1 MKNNKNHNL
10 IERSNY
16 EKITHYSIRKV
27 SFGAASVA
35 IAVAFMFLGG
45 RSVSAAETNN
55 VPTTNQSATANT
67 KDEAAN
73 QVFNAPSKD
82 ANVTELNTKL
92 QALPDKI
99 NNNTKINDMDQL
111 GATTGVEAGKVKDIT
126 EFGGWTAIKDKDGQ
140 GHFIIARKSDKG
152 VFPIETVN
160 SVTPGNWQFRTYLNE
175 STFDRKGNYMLFLGK
190 VRTLINKD
198 QKTVDG
204 KPYTDSDNGLSDP
217 NQGKGLVGYNG
228 IEKTFKAYSPET
240 GSEVNIAFKTGFTG
254 DINGHKAK
262 YKVEVIA
269 KTADGKTEK
278 IYEQIFDPSKSIDDD
293 NMKVTSATIGGD
305 AYFTTSRSISR
316 DDITKKLE
324 DPKLVDKLG
333 KNSGTFTSKNIILKP
348 GVVEYTTCI
357 SAANSKELGMGY
369 NTNWE
374 HVALPV
380 SGIDFNIDQDTNIL
394 AKDLLKK
401 IYNKLIATK
410 DKDERG
416 MTEESK
422 KAYDDQLEAVKK
434 ILDATTLSE
443 TKDYKTETKT
453 TLEKHKGLT
462 VDKSGLEQNK
472 KALDDFIAS
481 ISTDGKTKDSKDAY
495 DVKKK
500 EADTAVA
507 DAKKVLDNQ
516 AATVD
521 EVADALANVKI
532 KKAEL
537 AEAKAKLVDVMTGD
551 QKADLEKAEE
561 TLKLP
566 DLKEKTPASV
576 AAYQAAMDKIQ
587 ADLTAAKTT
596 ADEVINKKENA
607 TKAEA
612 TDAQVKIALVKVKL
626 VEAAALLKDKAD
638 KTALKTAKA
647 ELAKLTS
654 EADPTT
660 GKTQTSKDAYD
671 QAKIAAKQAETDA
684 QKVIEDD
691 NATLEAVTAALTK
704 VHTENAELEK
714 AKLALVDSITDEQKN
729 ALAKVDD
736 LLKLADTQGK
746 TPDSV
751 TKYNDEIAK
760 IKDDLEKAKNAAKEI
775 VNKKEASKAEA
786 ETVLAQVATLNSKLV
801 DAVAILKD
809 QADKNELIA
818 AKTALEKLTSEADP
832 TTGKTKASKDAYN
845 QAKADATQAETDAQ
859 TVINNANATPK
870 EVAEALAKVNDK
882 KAALEEAKT
891 KLVDAMTDEQKSDL
905 AKVEDDL
912 KLPDTDKKTPNS
924 VTAYNDAIKQF
935 QAELETAKQEAKT
948 VHDKG
953 DDATKEKATAAQ
965 EKVAAVKEKLT
976 KAVDLLK
983 DKADKTALKAAKED
997 LAKLTSE
1004 ADPTIGKTPA
1014 SKSVYDQAKADA
1026 TQAETAAQT
1035 IIDDE
1040 NATPEA
1046 VADELAKVNK
1056 KKAALEEA
1064 KTKLVDAIT
1073 ADQKAALA
1081 KVADDLKLADTKG
1094 KTSNSVN
1101 AYNAEIAKIQDELAQ
1116 AKQTAKEIIDKND
1129 EASKAEAETLLA
1141 KVATLNSKLVAA
1153 AGALKD
1159 QAVKTELVA
1168 AKKKLES
1175 LIKEDPTKDKTTT
1188 TKTAYDNVKKT
1199 AEQLLTKAQNLIEDD
1214 NATQDDVDAILE
1226 NLLFKPDDL
1235 AAAKTKLVDAI
1246 TVEQKA
1252 ALAKVADDLKLAE
1265 TTGKT
1270 PDSVKAYNDAVEQI
1284 KAELEAVKQEAKTV
1298 HDKGDDATKAEAK
1311 EVQDKIAEVKAKL
1324 TKAAE
1329 LLKDKAD
1336 KDALKTAKAELAKLT
1351 SEADPTNG
1359 KTQTSK
1365 ATYDQAK
1372 ADATQAE
1379 ADAQKVIDDDNAT
1392 AEAVAAALAKVNEKK
1407 SALADAKAKLVD
1419 AITAEQKA
1427 ALAKVADDL
1436 KLAETTGK
1444 TPESVK
1450 AYNDAVEKIKAELEA
1465 VKQTAKTVQDKGD
1478 DATKAEAKEVQD
1490 KIAEVKAKLTK
1501 AAELLKDKA
1510 DKDALKTA
1518 KAELAKLTSEADPT
1532 NGKTQTSKATYDQAK
1547 ADATQA
1553 EADAQKV
1560 IDDDNATAEA
1570 VAAALAKVNEKK
1582 SALADAKA
1590 KLVDA
1595 ITAEQKAAL
1604 AKVADDLKLAETT
1617 GKTPDSVKAYNDA
1630 VEQIKA
1636 ELEAV
1641 KQAAKAVQDKG
1652 DNATKAEATEVQDKI
1667 AAVKAKL
1674 TKAAELLKDKADKD
1688 ALKTAKAELAKL
1700 TSEADPTNGKTPAS
1714 KATYDQA
1721 KADATQAEA
1730 DAHKVIDD
1738 DNATAETVAAALAK
1752 VNKKKAA
1759 LADAK
1764 TKLVDAITADQK
1776 AALAKVADDLKLAE
1790 TTGKTPDSVKAYNDA
1805 VEKIK
1810 AELETVKQ
1818 AAKAVQD
1825 KGDDATKAEATE
1837 VQDKIAAVKA
1847 KLTKAAELLQDQVSE
1862 SHTDPVEIDT
1872 PTDLDNPTNL
1882 DITTNLDNQNNV
1894 SNNQDSN
1901 ADKIVQIVTKP
1912 TETKVTTTENN
1923 QGNGTTTTVE
1933 SKANK
1938 QNQAKLPNTGA
1949 KYSTATIMVA
1959 IAGILLGFGLAA
1971 GRRKEKE

>member
-45 RSVSAAETNN
+45 RSVSAAENN
-55 VPTTNQSATANT
+55 NALTTNQSATANT

-73 QVFNAPSKD
+73 QVFDAPSKD

-99 NNNTKINDMDQL
+99 NNNTKINEMDEL

-126 EFGGWTAIKDKDGQ
+126 EFGGWTAINGGK
-140 GHFIIARKSDKG
+140 FIIAKKSDKG

-160 SVTPGNWQFRTYLNE
+160 SVTGGRGNFVTYLNE

-190 VRTLINKD
+190 VRTLFNKE
-198 QKTVDG
+198 QQTVDG
-204 KPYTDSDNGLSDP
+204 KPYKDNDNGVDR
-217 NQGKGLVGYNG
+217 NDGKGLVGYNG

-240 GSEVNIAFKTGFTG
+240 GSKVNIEFKTGFTG
-254 DINGHKAK
+254 DMNGHKAN

-278 IYEQIFDPSKSIDDD
+278 IYEQTFDPSKSIDND
-293 NMKVTSATIGGD
+293 NMKVTPANIGGD
-305 AYFTTSRSISR
+305 AHFTTSRSISR

-333 KNSGTFTSKNIILKP
+333 KNSGTFTSKNITLKP
-348 GVVEYTTCI
+348 GVVEYTTYI
-357 SAANSKELGMGY
+357 SAANSKVLGMGY

-374 HVALPV
+374 HVALPI
-380 SGIDFNIDQDTNIL
+380 SGTDFNIDQDTNIL

-495 DVKKK
+495 DVKKT

-566 DLKEKTPASV
+566 DTKEKTPASV

-638 KTALKTAKA
+638 KTTLKAAKD

-671 QAKIAAKQAETDA
+671 KAKRSATQAEADA
-684 QKVIEDD
+684 QKIIDD
-691 NATLEAVTAALTK
+691 ENATPEAVTAALTE
-704 VHTENAELEK
+704 VHNKNSELEK

-736 LLKLADTQGK
+736 LLKLADTKGK
-746 TPDSV
+746 TPASV

-760 IKDDLEKAKNAAKEI
+760 IKDDLEKAKNDAKEI
-775 VNKKEASKAEA
+775 VNKANEKEASKAEA
-786 ETVLAQVATLNSKLV
+786 ETVLAKVATLNSKLV

-818 AKTALEKLTSEADP
+818 AKKDLAKLTSEADP

-845 QAKADATQAETDAQ
+845 QAKTAAKQAETEAQ
-859 TVINNANATPK
+859 TVINDANATPK

-891 KLVDAMTDEQKSDL
+891 KLVDAMTNEQKLDL

-912 KLPDTDKKTPNS
+912 KLPDTDTKTPDS
-924 VTAYNDAIKQF
+924 VKAYNDAIKQF

-953 DDATKEKATAAQ
+953 DNATKAEATAAQ

-983 DKADKTALKAAKED
+983 DKADKTALKKAKED
-997 LAKLTSE
+997 LAKLTKE
-1004 ADPTIGKTPA
+1004 ADPTPGKTPA
-1014 SKSVYDQAKADA
+1014 SKAVYDKAKADA
-1026 TQAETAAQT
+1026 TKAETAAQT

-1056 KKAALEEA
+1056 KKADLEEA

-1101 AYNAEIAKIQDELAQ
+1101 AYNTEIAKIQDELAQ
-1116 AKQTAKEIIDKND
+1116 AKQTAKEIIDKKD
-1129 EASKAEAETLLA
+1129 EASKAEAHELLA
-1141 KVATLNSKLVAA
+1141 KVATLNSKLVTA

-1311 EVQDKIAEVKAKL
+1311 EVQDKIAAVKAKL

-1490 KIAEVKAKLTK
+1490 KIAAVKAKLTK

-1630 VEQIKA
+1630 VEKIKT

-1641 KQAAKAVQDKG
+1641 KQAAK
-1652 DNATKAEATEVQDKI
+1652 T
-1667 AAVKAKL
+1667 
-1674 TKAAELLKDKADKD
+1674 
-1688 ALKTAKAELAKL
+1688 
-1700 TSEADPTNGKTPAS
+1700 
-1714 KATYDQA
+1714 
-1721 KADATQAEA
+1721 
-1730 DAHKVIDD
+1730 
-1738 DNATAETVAAALAK
+1738 
-1752 VNKKKAA
+1752 
-1759 LADAK
+1759 
-1764 TKLVDAITADQK
+1764 
-1776 AALAKVADDLKLAE
+1776 
-1790 TTGKTPDSVKAYNDA
+1790 
-1805 VEKIK
+1805 
-1810 AELETVKQ
+1810 
-1818 AAKAVQD
+1818 VQD

-1837 VQDKIAAVKA
+1837 VQDKVAAVKE
-1847 KLTKAAELLQDQVSE
+1847 KLTKAAELLKDQVSE

-1882 DITTNLDNQNNV
+1882 DNQNNV
-1894 SNNQDSN
+1894 SDNQDSN

-1912 TETKVTTTENN
+1912 TETKVNTTENN
-1923 QGNGTTTTVE
+1923 HGNGTITTVE

>member
-45 RSVSAAETNN
+45 RSVSAAENN
-55 VPTTNQSATANT
+55 NALTTNQSATANT

-73 QVFNAPSKD
+73 QVFDAPSKD

-99 NNNTKINDMDQL
+99 NNNTKINEMDEL

-126 EFGGWTAIKDKDGQ
+126 EFGGWTAINGGK
-140 GHFIIARKSDKG
+140 FIIAKKSDKG

-160 SVTPGNWQFRTYLNE
+160 SVTGGRGNFVTYLNE

-190 VRTLINKD
+190 VRTLFNKE
-198 QKTVDG
+198 QQTVDG
-204 KPYTDSDNGLSDP
+204 KPYKDNDNGVDR
-217 NQGKGLVGYNG
+217 NDGKGLVGYNG

-240 GSEVNIAFKTGFTG
+240 GSKVNIEFKTGFTG
-254 DINGHKAK
+254 DMNGHKAN

-278 IYEQIFDPSKSIDDD
+278 IYEQTFDPSKSIDND
-293 NMKVTSATIGGD
+293 NMKVTPANIGGD
-305 AYFTTSRSISR
+305 AHFTTSRSISR

-333 KNSGTFTSKNIILKP
+333 KNSGTFTSKNITLKP
-348 GVVEYTTCI
+348 GVVEYTTYI
-357 SAANSKELGMGY
+357 SAANSKVLGMGY

-374 HVALPV
+374 HVALPI
-380 SGIDFNIDQDTNIL
+380 SGTDFNIDQDTNIL

-495 DVKKK
+495 DVKKT

-566 DLKEKTPASV
+566 DTKEKTPASV

-638 KTALKTAKA
+638 KTTLKAAKD

-671 QAKIAAKQAETDA
+671 KAKRSATQAEADA
-684 QKVIEDD
+684 QKIIDD
-691 NATLEAVTAALTK
+691 ENATPEAVTAALTE
-704 VHTENAELEK
+704 VHNKNSELEK

-736 LLKLADTQGK
+736 LLKLADTKGK
-746 TPDSV
+746 TPASV

-760 IKDDLEKAKNAAKEI
+760 IKDDLEKAKNDAKEI
-775 VNKKEASKAEA
+775 VNKANEKEASKAEA
-786 ETVLAQVATLNSKLV
+786 ETVLAKVATLNSKLV

-818 AKTALEKLTSEADP
+818 AKKDLAKLTSEADP

-845 QAKADATQAETDAQ
+845 QAKTAAKQAETEAQ
-859 TVINNANATPK
+859 TVINDANATPK

-891 KLVDAMTDEQKSDL
+891 KLVDAMTNEQKLDL

-912 KLPDTDKKTPNS
+912 KLPDTDTKTPDS
-924 VTAYNDAIKQF
+924 VKAYNDAIKQF

-953 DDATKEKATAAQ
+953 DNATKAEATAAQ

-983 DKADKTALKAAKED
+983 DKADKTALKKAKED
-997 LAKLTSE
+997 LAKLTKE
-1004 ADPTIGKTPA
+1004 ADPTPGKTPA
-1014 SKSVYDQAKADA
+1014 SKAVYDKAKADA
-1026 TQAETAAQT
+1026 TKAETAAQT

-1056 KKAALEEA
+1056 KKADLEEA

-1101 AYNAEIAKIQDELAQ
+1101 AYNTEIAKIQDELAQ
-1116 AKQTAKEIIDKND
+1116 AKQTAKEIIDKKD
-1129 EASKAEAETLLA
+1129 EASKAEAHELLA
-1141 KVATLNSKLVAA
+1141 KVATLNSKLVTA

-1270 PDSVKAYNDAVEQI
+1270 PESVKAYNDAVEKI
-1284 KAELEAVKQEAKTV
+1284 KAELEAVKQTAKTV
-1298 HDKGDDATKAEAK
+1298 QDKGDDATKAEAK
-1311 EVQDKIAEVKAKL
+1311 EVQDKIAAVKAKL

-1490 KIAEVKAKLTK
+1490 KIAAVKAKLTK

-1630 VEQIKA
+1630 VEKIKT

-1641 KQAAKAVQDKG
+1641 KQAAK
-1652 DNATKAEATEVQDKI
+1652 T
-1667 AAVKAKL
+1667 
-1674 TKAAELLKDKADKD
+1674 
-1688 ALKTAKAELAKL
+1688 
-1700 TSEADPTNGKTPAS
+1700 
-1714 KATYDQA
+1714 
-1721 KADATQAEA
+1721 
-1730 DAHKVIDD
+1730 
-1738 DNATAETVAAALAK
+1738 
-1752 VNKKKAA
+1752 
-1759 LADAK
+1759 
-1764 TKLVDAITADQK
+1764 
-1776 AALAKVADDLKLAE
+1776 
-1790 TTGKTPDSVKAYNDA
+1790 
-1805 VEKIK
+1805 
-1810 AELETVKQ
+1810 
-1818 AAKAVQD
+1818 VQD

-1837 VQDKIAAVKA
+1837 VQDKVAAVKE
-1847 KLTKAAELLQDQVSE
+1847 KLTKAAELLKDQVSE

-1882 DITTNLDNQNNV
+1882 DNQNNV
-1894 SNNQDSN
+1894 SDNQDSN

-1912 TETKVTTTENN
+1912 TETKVNTTENN
-1923 QGNGTTTTVE
+1923 HGNGTITTVE

>member
-45 RSVSAAETNN
+45 RSVSAAENN
-55 VPTTNQSATANT
+55 NALTTNQSATANT

-73 QVFNAPSKD
+73 QVFDAPSKD

-99 NNNTKINDMDQL
+99 NNNTKINEMDEL

-126 EFGGWTAIKDKDGQ
+126 EFGGWTAINGGK
-140 GHFIIARKSDKG
+140 FIIAKKSDKG

-160 SVTPGNWQFRTYLNE
+160 SVTGGRGNFVTYLNE

-190 VRTLINKD
+190 VRTLFNKE
-198 QKTVDG
+198 QQTVDG
-204 KPYTDSDNGLSDP
+204 KPYKDNDNGVDR
-217 NQGKGLVGYNG
+217 NDGKGLVGYNG

-240 GSEVNIAFKTGFTG
+240 GSKVNIEFKTGFTG
-254 DINGHKAK
+254 DMNGHKAN

-278 IYEQIFDPSKSIDDD
+278 IYEQTFDPSKSIDND
-293 NMKVTSATIGGD
+293 NMKVTPANIGGD
-305 AYFTTSRSISR
+305 AHFTTSRSISR

-333 KNSGTFTSKNIILKP
+333 KNSGTFTSKNITLKP
-348 GVVEYTTCI
+348 GVVEYTTYI
-357 SAANSKELGMGY
+357 SAANSKVLGMGY

-374 HVALPV
+374 HVALPI
-380 SGIDFNIDQDTNIL
+380 SGTDFNIDQDTNIL

-495 DVKKK
+495 DVKKT

-566 DLKEKTPASV
+566 DTKEKTPASV

-638 KTALKTAKA
+638 KTTLKAAKD

-671 QAKIAAKQAETDA
+671 KAKRSATQAEADA
-684 QKVIEDD
+684 QKIIDD
-691 NATLEAVTAALTK
+691 ENATPEAVTAALTE
-704 VHTENAELEK
+704 VHNKNSELEK

-736 LLKLADTQGK
+736 LLKLADTKGK
-746 TPDSV
+746 TPASV

-760 IKDDLEKAKNAAKEI
+760 IKDDLEKAKNDAKEI
-775 VNKKEASKAEA
+775 VNKANEKEASKAEA
-786 ETVLAQVATLNSKLV
+786 ETVLAKVATLNSKLV

-818 AKTALEKLTSEADP
+818 AKKDLAKLTSEADP

-845 QAKADATQAETDAQ
+845 QAKTAAKQAETEAQ
-859 TVINNANATPK
+859 TVINDANATPK

-891 KLVDAMTDEQKSDL
+891 KLVDAMTNEQKLDL

-912 KLPDTDKKTPNS
+912 KLPDTDTKTPDS
-924 VTAYNDAIKQF
+924 VKAYNDAIKQF

-953 DDATKEKATAAQ
+953 DNATKAEATAAQ

-983 DKADKTALKAAKED
+983 DKADKTALKKAKED
-997 LAKLTSE
+997 LAKLTKE
-1004 ADPTIGKTPA
+1004 ADPTPGKTPA
-1014 SKSVYDQAKADA
+1014 SKAVYDKAKADA
-1026 TQAETAAQT
+1026 TKAETAAQT

-1056 KKAALEEA
+1056 KKADLEEA

-1101 AYNAEIAKIQDELAQ
+1101 AYNTEIAKIQDELAQ
-1116 AKQTAKEIIDKND
+1116 AKQTAKEIIDKKD
-1129 EASKAEAETLLA
+1129 EASKAEAHELLA
-1141 KVATLNSKLVAA
+1141 KVATLNSKLVTA

-1270 PDSVKAYNDAVEQI
+1270 PESVKAYNDAVEKI
-1284 KAELEAVKQEAKTV
+1284 KAELEAVKQTAKTV
-1298 HDKGDDATKAEAK
+1298 QDKGDDATKAEAK

-1351 SEADPTNG
+1351 SETDPTNG

-1365 ATYDQAK
+1365 AAYDQAK

-1518 KAELAKLTSEADPT
+1518 KAELAKLTSETDPT
-1532 NGKTQTSKATYDQAK
+1532 NGKTQTSKAAYDQAK

-1630 VEQIKA
+1630 VEKIKT

-1641 KQAAKAVQDKG
+1641 KQAAK
-1652 DNATKAEATEVQDKI
+1652 T
-1667 AAVKAKL
+1667 
-1674 TKAAELLKDKADKD
+1674 
-1688 ALKTAKAELAKL
+1688 
-1700 TSEADPTNGKTPAS
+1700 
-1714 KATYDQA
+1714 
-1721 KADATQAEA
+1721 
-1730 DAHKVIDD
+1730 
-1738 DNATAETVAAALAK
+1738 
-1752 VNKKKAA
+1752 
-1759 LADAK
+1759 
-1764 TKLVDAITADQK
+1764 
-1776 AALAKVADDLKLAE
+1776 
-1790 TTGKTPDSVKAYNDA
+1790 
-1805 VEKIK
+1805 
-1810 AELETVKQ
+1810 
-1818 AAKAVQD
+1818 VQD

-1837 VQDKIAAVKA
+1837 VQDKVAAVKE
-1847 KLTKAAELLQDQVSE
+1847 KLTKAAELLKDQVSE

-1882 DITTNLDNQNNV
+1882 DNQNNV
-1894 SNNQDSN
+1894 SDNQDSN

-1912 TETKVTTTENN
+1912 TETKVNTTENN
-1923 QGNGTTTTVE
+1923 HGNGTITTVE

>member
-55 VPTTNQSATANT
+55 APATNQSATANT

-73 QVFNAPSKD
+73 QVFDAPSKD

-99 NNNTKINDMDQL
+99 SNNTKINDMDQL

-160 SVTPGNWQFRTYLNE
+160 SVTGGNRNFVTYLNE

-190 VRTLINKD
+190 VRTLINKE
-198 QKTVDG
+198 QQTVDG
-204 KPYTDSDNGLSDP
+204 KPYKDNDNGADR
-217 NQGKGLVGYNG
+217 NDGKGLVGYNG

-240 GSEVNIAFKTGFTG
+240 GSKVNIEFKTGFTG
-254 DINGHKAK
+254 DMNGHKAN

-278 IYEQIFDPSKSIDDD
+278 IYEQTFDPSKSIDND
-293 NMKVTSATIGGD
+293 NMKVTPAIIGGD
-305 AYFTTSRSISR
+305 AHFTTSRNISR
-316 DDITKKLE
+316 DDITQKLE

-333 KNSGTFTSKNIILKP
+333 KNSGTFTSKNITLKP
-348 GVVEYTTCI
+348 GVVEYTTYI
-357 SAANSKELGMGY
+357 SAANSKVLGMGY

-374 HVALPV
+374 HVALPI
-380 SGIDFNIDQDTNIL
+380 SGTDFNIDQDTNIL

-495 DVKKK
+495 DVKKT

-566 DLKEKTPASV
+566 DTKEKTPASV

-647 ELAKLTS
+647 DLEKLTK
-654 EADPTT
+654 EEDPTT
-660 GKTQTSKDAYD
+660 GKTQTSKAAYD
-671 QAKIAAKQAETDA
+671 KAKADATQAETDA
-684 QKVIEDD
+684 QKIIDD
-691 NATLEAVTAALTK
+691 ENATPEAVTAALTE
-704 VHTENAELEK
+704 VHNKNSELEK

-736 LLKLADTQGK
+736 LLKLADTKGK
-746 TPDSV
+746 TPASV

-845 QAKADATQAETDAQ
+845 QAKADATQAETDAK

-905 AKVEDDL
+905 AKVEDEL
-912 KLPDTDKKTPNS
+912 KSPDTDKKTPDS
-924 VTAYNDAIKQF
+924 VKAYNDAIKQF

-953 DDATKEKATAAQ
+953 DDATKEEATAAQ

-983 DKADKTALKAAKED
+983 DKADKTALKKAKED

-1004 ADPTIGKTPA
+1004 ADPTTGKTPA
-1014 SKSVYDQAKADA
+1014 SKSVYDQAKVDA
-1026 TQAETAAQT
+1026 TKAETAAQT

-1046 VADELAKVNK
+1046 VADALAKVNK

-1064 KTKLVDAIT
+1064 KTKLVDSIT

-1116 AKQTAKEIIDKND
+1116 AKEIIDKKD
-1129 EASKAEAETLLA
+1129 EASKAEAHELLA
-1141 KVATLNSKLVAA
+1141 KVATLNSKLVTA
-1153 AGALKD
+1153 AGVLKD
-1159 QAVKTELVA
+1159 QAVKTELIA

-1175 LIKEDPTKDKTTT
+1175 LIKEDPTTGKTTT

-1199 AEQLLTKAQNLIEDD
+1199 AEQLLTKAQNLIADD

-1235 AAAKTKLVDAI
+1235 TDAKTKLVDAI

-1298 HDKGDDATKAEAK
+1298 HDKGDDATKAEA
-1311 EVQDKIAEVKAKL
+1311 
-1324 TKAAE
+1324 
-1329 LLKDKAD
+1329 
-1336 KDALKTAKAELAKLT
+1336 
-1351 SEADPTNG
+1351 
-1359 KTQTSK
+1359 
-1365 ATYDQAK
+1365 
-1372 ADATQAE
+1372 
-1379 ADAQKVIDDDNAT
+1379 
-1392 AEAVAAALAKVNEKK
+1392 
-1407 SALADAKAKLVD
+1407 
-1419 AITAEQKA
+1419 
-1427 ALAKVADDL
+1427 
-1436 KLAETTGK
+1436 
-1444 TPESVK
+1444 
-1450 AYNDAVEKIKAELEA
+1450 
-1465 VKQTAKTVQDKGD
+1465 
-1478 DATKAEAKEVQD
+1478 
-1490 KIAEVKAKLTK
+1490 
-1501 AAELLKDKA
+1501 
-1510 DKDALKTA
+1510 
-1518 KAELAKLTSEADPT
+1518 
-1532 NGKTQTSKATYDQAK
+1532 
-1547 ADATQA
+1547 
-1553 EADAQKV
+1553 
-1560 IDDDNATAEA
+1560 
-1570 VAAALAKVNEKK
+1570 
-1582 SALADAKA
+1582 
-1590 KLVDA
+1590 
-1595 ITAEQKAAL
+1595 
-1604 AKVADDLKLAETT
+1604 
-1617 GKTPDSVKAYNDA
+1617 
-1630 VEQIKA
+1630 
-1636 ELEAV
+1636 
-1641 KQAAKAVQDKG
+1641 
-1652 DNATKAEATEVQDKI
+1652 TEVQDKI

-1674 TKAAELLKDKADKD
+1674 TKAAELLKDK
-1688 ALKTAKAELAKL
+1688 
-1700 TSEADPTNGKTPAS
+1700 
-1714 KATYDQA
+1714 
-1721 KADATQAEA
+1721 
-1730 DAHKVIDD
+1730 
-1738 DNATAETVAAALAK
+1738 
-1752 VNKKKAA
+1752 
-1759 LADAK
+1759 
-1764 TKLVDAITADQK
+1764 
-1776 AALAKVADDLKLAE
+1776 
-1790 TTGKTPDSVKAYNDA
+1790 
-1805 VEKIK
+1805 
-1810 AELETVKQ
+1810 
-1818 AAKAVQD
+1818 
-1825 KGDDATKAEATE
+1825 
-1837 VQDKIAAVKA
+1837 
-1847 KLTKAAELLQDQVSE
+1847 VSE

-1882 DITTNLDNQNNV
+1882 DNQNNV
-1894 SNNQDSN
+1894 SDNQDSN

-1912 TETKVTTTENN
+1912 TETKVNTTENN
-1923 QGNGTTTTVE
+1923 HGNGTITTVE

>member
-1 MKNNKNHNL
+1 MKNQKNNKF

-16 EKITHYSIRKV
+16 EKVTHYSIRKV

-45 RSVSAAETNN
+45 RSVSAAELNN
-55 VPTTNQSATANT
+55 ALTTNQSVNANT
-67 KDEAAN
+67 EDKDAN

-82 ANVTELNTKL
+82 ANVTELNDKL

-99 NNNTKINDMDQL
+99 KNNTKINDMDQL

-160 SVTPGNWQFRTYLNE
+160 SMRKDRANTKLETWLNE
-175 STFDRKGNYMLFLGK
+175 STFDRKGQYMLFLGK
-190 VRTLINKD
+190 VRTEINKD
-198 QKTVDG
+198 
-204 KPYTDSDNGLSDP
+204 KPVTAGTQYNSHEDHTNF
-217 NQGKGLVGYNG
+217 GKGLVGYNG

-240 GSEVNIAFKTGFTG
+240 GSKVNIEFKTGFTG
-254 DINGHKAK
+254 DNNGHKAN

-278 IYEQIFDPSKSIDDD
+278 IYEQTFDPSKSIDNKD
-293 NMKVTSATIGGD
+293 MKVTPATIGGN
-305 AYFTTSRSISR
+305 ASFTMAKSLSKDQFNEKISE
-316 DDITKKLE
+316 LS
-324 DPKLVDKLG
+324 DKLG
-333 KNSGTFTSKNIILKP
+333 KNSGTFTSKNITLKP
-348 GVVEYTTCI
+348 GVVSYITRI
-357 SAANSKELGMGY
+357 SAADNNQLGMGF

-380 SGIDFNIDQDTNIL
+380 SGTDFDIDQDTNTL

-443 TKDYKTETKT
+443 TKDYKAETKT
-453 TLEKHKGLT
+453 TLEKHKGLI

-472 KALDDFIAS
+472 KALDDFIAN

-537 AEAKAKLVDVMTGD
+537 AEAKAKLVDVMTD
-551 QKADLEKAEE
+551 EQKTDLAKAEE

-576 AAYQAAMDKIQ
+576 AAYQAAIDKIK

-638 KTALKTAKA
+638 KTALKKAK
-647 ELAKLTS
+647 EDLVKLTS

-660 GKTQTSKDAYD
+660 GKTQTSKAAYD
-671 QAKIAAKQAETDA
+671 QAKADATKAETAA
-684 QKVIEDD
+684 QTIIDD
-691 NATLEAVTAALTK
+691 ENATPEAVTAALTE
-704 VHTENAELEK
+704 VHNKNAELEK

-751 TKYNDEIAK
+751 TKYNAEIAK

-775 VNKKEASKAEA
+775 ANKKEASKAEA

-809 QADKNELIA
+809 QADMNELIA

-845 QAKADATQAETDAQ
+845 QAKTAATQAETDAQ

-953 DDATKEKATAAQ
+953 DDATKEEATAAQ

-983 DKADKTALKAAKED
+983 DKADKTALKKAKED
-997 LAKLTSE
+997 LAKLTKA

-1094 KTSNSVN
+1094 KTSNSVK
-1101 AYNAEIAKIQDELAQ
+1101 AYNTEIAKIQDELAKV
-1116 AKQTAKEIIDKND
+1116 KQTAKEIIDKKD

-1153 AGALKD
+1153 AGVLKD

-1175 LIKEDPTKDKTTT
+1175 LIKEDPTKGKTTT

-1199 AEQLLTKAQNLIEDD
+1199 AEQLLTKAQNLIADD

-1226 NLLFKPDDL
+1226 NLLFKPDD
-1235 AAAKTKLVDAI
+1235 
-1246 TVEQKA
+1246 
-1252 ALAKVADDLKLAE
+1252 
-1265 TTGKT
+1265 
-1270 PDSVKAYNDAVEQI
+1270 
-1284 KAELEAVKQEAKTV
+1284 
-1298 HDKGDDATKAEAK
+1298 
-1311 EVQDKIAEVKAKL
+1311 
-1324 TKAAE
+1324 
-1329 LLKDKAD
+1329 
-1336 KDALKTAKAELAKLT
+1336 
-1351 SEADPTNG
+1351 
-1359 KTQTSK
+1359 
-1365 ATYDQAK
+1365 
-1372 ADATQAE
+1372 
-1379 ADAQKVIDDDNAT
+1379 
-1392 AEAVAAALAKVNEKK
+1392 
-1407 SALADAKAKLVD
+1407 
-1419 AITAEQKA
+1419 
-1427 ALAKVADDL
+1427 
-1436 KLAETTGK
+1436 
-1444 TPESVK
+1444 
-1450 AYNDAVEKIKAELEA
+1450 
-1465 VKQTAKTVQDKGD
+1465 
-1478 DATKAEAKEVQD
+1478 
-1490 KIAEVKAKLTK
+1490 
-1501 AAELLKDKA
+1501 
-1510 DKDALKTA
+1510 
-1518 KAELAKLTSEADPT
+1518 
-1532 NGKTQTSKATYDQAK
+1532 
-1547 ADATQA
+1547 
-1553 EADAQKV
+1553 
-1560 IDDDNATAEA
+1560 
-1570 VAAALAKVNEKK
+1570 
-1582 SALADAKA
+1582 
-1590 KLVDA
+1590 
-1595 ITAEQKAAL
+1595 
-1604 AKVADDLKLAETT
+1604 
-1617 GKTPDSVKAYNDA
+1617 
-1630 VEQIKA
+1630 
-1636 ELEAV
+1636 
-1641 KQAAKAVQDKG
+1641 
-1652 DNATKAEATEVQDKI
+1652 
-1667 AAVKAKL
+1667 
-1674 TKAAELLKDKADKD
+1674 
-1688 ALKTAKAELAKL
+1688 
-1700 TSEADPTNGKTPAS
+1700 
-1714 KATYDQA
+1714 
-1721 KADATQAEA
+1721 
-1730 DAHKVIDD
+1730 
-1738 DNATAETVAAALAK
+1738 
-1752 VNKKKAA
+1752 

-1810 AELETVKQ
+1810 AELEAVKQ

-1825 KGDDATKAEATE
+1825 KGDDATKAEATA

-1872 PTDLDNPTNL
+1872 PTDLDNPTN
-1882 DITTNLDNQNNV
+1882 
-1894 SNNQDSN
+1894 
-1901 ADKIVQIVTKP
+1901 IVQIVTKP

-1923 QGNGTTTTVE
+1923 QGSGTTTTVE

-1938 QNQAKLPNTGA
+1938 QNQAKLPNTGE

>member
-1 MKNNKNHNL
+1 
-10 IERSNY
+10 
-16 EKITHYSIRKV
+16 
-27 SFGAASVA
+27 
-35 IAVAFMFLGG
+35 LGG
-45 RSVSAAETNN
+45 RSVSAAEPNN
-55 VPTTNQSATANT
+55 APTTNQSATANT

-73 QVFNAPSKD
+73 QVFDAPSKD

-99 NNNTKINDMDQL
+99 KNNTKINDMDQL

-126 EFGGWTAIKDKDGQ
+126 EFGGWTAINGGK
-140 GHFIIARKSDKG
+140 FIIAKKSDKG

-160 SVTPGNWQFRTYLNE
+160 SVRQGDTKLVTWLNE
-175 STFDRKGNYMLFLGK
+175 STFDRKGQYMLFLGN
-190 VRTLINKD
+190 VRTEINKD
-198 QKTVDG
+198 
-204 KPYTDSDNGLSDP
+204 KPVTAGTQYNSHEDQTNF
-217 NQGKGLVGYNG
+217 GKGLVGYNG
-228 IEKTFKAYSPET
+228 IEKTFEAYSPET
-240 GSEVNIAFKTGFTG
+240 GSKVNIAFKTGFTG
-254 DINGHKAK
+254 DMNGRKAK

-278 IYEQIFDPSKSIDDD
+278 IYEQTFDPSKSIDNKD
-293 NMKVTSATIGGD
+293 MKVTPATIGGS
-305 AYFTTSRSISR
+305 AFFTMAKSSSKDQFNEKISE
-316 DDITKKLE
+316 LS
-324 DPKLVDKLG
+324 DKLG

-348 GVVEYTTCI
+348 GVVSYITRI
-357 SAANSKELGMGY
+357 SAADNNQLGMGF

-374 HVALPV
+374 HVALPI
-380 SGIDFNIDQDTNIL
+380 SGTDFNIDQDTNIL

-495 DVKKK
+495 DVKKT

-566 DLKEKTPASV
+566 DTKEKTPASV

-638 KTALKTAKA
+638 KAALKAAK
-647 ELAKLTS
+647 EDLVKLTS

-671 QAKIAAKQAETDA
+671 
-684 QKVIEDD
+684 
-691 NATLEAVTAALTK
+691 
-704 VHTENAELEK
+704 K
-714 AKLALVDSITDEQKN
+714 AKRS
-729 ALAKVDD
+729 
-736 LLKLADTQGK
+736 
-746 TPDSV
+746 
-751 TKYNDEIAK
+751 
-760 IKDDLEKAKNAAKEI
+760 
-775 VNKKEASKAEA
+775 
-786 ETVLAQVATLNSKLV
+786 
-801 DAVAILKD
+801 
-809 QADKNELIA
+809 
-818 AKTALEKLTSEADP
+818 
-832 TTGKTKASKDAYN
+832 
-845 QAKADATQAETDAQ
+845 ATQAE
-859 TVINNANATPK
+859 
-870 EVAEALAKVNDK
+870 
-882 KAALEEAKT
+882 
-891 KLVDAMTDEQKSDL
+891 
-905 AKVEDDL
+905 
-912 KLPDTDKKTPNS
+912 
-924 VTAYNDAIKQF
+924 
-935 QAELETAKQEAKT
+935 
-948 VHDKG
+948 
-953 DDATKEKATAAQ
+953 
-965 EKVAAVKEKLT
+965 
-976 KAVDLLK
+976 
-983 DKADKTALKAAKED
+983 AD
-997 LAKLTSE
+997 
-1004 ADPTIGKTPA
+1004 
-1014 SKSVYDQAKADA
+1014 
-1026 TQAETAAQT
+1026 AQT

-1056 KKAALEEA
+1056 KKADLEEA

-1101 AYNAEIAKIQDELAQ
+1101 AYNTEIAKIQDELAQ
-1116 AKQTAKEIIDKND
+1116 AKQTAKEIIDKKD
-1129 EASKAEAETLLA
+1129 EASKAEAHELLA
-1141 KVATLNSKLVAA
+1141 KVATLNSKLVTA

-1199 AEQLLTKAQNLIEDD
+1199 AEQLLTKAQNLIADD

-1235 AAAKTKLVDAI
+1235 ADAKTKLVDAI
-1246 TVEQKA
+1246 TADQKA

-1270 PDSVKAYNDAVEQI
+1270 PDSVKAYNDAVEKI
-1284 KAELEAVKQEAKTV
+1284 KAELEAVKQAAKTV
-1298 HDKGDDATKAEAK
+1298 QDKGDDATKAEATA
-1311 EVQDKIAEVKAKL
+1311 VQDKVAEVKAKL

-1336 KDALKTAKAELAKLT
+1336 KETLKAAKAELAKLT

-1359 KTQTSK
+1359 KTKASK

-1392 AEAVAAALAKVNEKK
+1392 AETVAAALAKVNENKV
-1407 SALADAKAKLVD
+1407 ALADAKTKLVD
-1419 AITAEQKA
+1419 AITADQEA

-1444 TPESVK
+1444 TPDSIK

-1465 VKQTAKTVQDKGD
+1465 VKQAAKTVQDKGD
-1478 DATKAEAKEVQD
+1478 DATKAEATAVQD
-1490 KIAEVKAKLTK
+1490 KVAEVKAKLTK

-1510 DKDALKTA
+1510 DKETLKTA
-1518 KAELAKLTSEADPT
+1518 KAELAKLTSETDPT
-1532 NGKTQTSKATYDQAK
+1532 NGKTQTSKAAYDQAK

-1630 VEQIKA
+1630 VEKIKT

-1641 KQAAKAVQDKG
+1641 KQAAK
-1652 DNATKAEATEVQDKI
+1652 T
-1667 AAVKAKL
+1667 
-1674 TKAAELLKDKADKD
+1674 
-1688 ALKTAKAELAKL
+1688 
-1700 TSEADPTNGKTPAS
+1700 
-1714 KATYDQA
+1714 
-1721 KADATQAEA
+1721 
-1730 DAHKVIDD
+1730 
-1738 DNATAETVAAALAK
+1738 
-1752 VNKKKAA
+1752 
-1759 LADAK
+1759 
-1764 TKLVDAITADQK
+1764 
-1776 AALAKVADDLKLAE
+1776 
-1790 TTGKTPDSVKAYNDA
+1790 
-1805 VEKIK
+1805 
-1810 AELETVKQ
+1810 
-1818 AAKAVQD
+1818 VQD

-1837 VQDKIAAVKA
+1837 VQEKIAAVKA
-1847 KLTKAAELLQDQVSE
+1847 KLTKATELLKDQVSE

-1882 DITTNLDNQNNV
+1882 DNQNNV
-1894 SNNQDSN
+1894 SDNQDSN

-1912 TETKVTTTENN
+1912 TETKVNTTENN
-1923 QGNGTTTTVE
+1923 HGNGTITTVE

>member
-55 VPTTNQSATANT
+55 APTTNQSAAANT

-126 EFGGWTAIKDKDGQ
+126 EFGGWTAINGGK
-140 GHFIIARKSDKG
+140 FIIAKKSDKG

-160 SVTPGNWQFRTYLNE
+160 SVTGGRGNFVTYLNE

-190 VRTLINKD
+190 VRTLFNKE
-198 QKTVDG
+198 QQTVDG
-204 KPYTDSDNGLSDP
+204 KPYKDNDNGVDR
-217 NQGKGLVGYNG
+217 NDGKGLVGYNG

-240 GSEVNIAFKTGFTG
+240 GSKVNIEFKTGFTG
-254 DINGHKAK
+254 DMNGHKAN

-278 IYEQIFDPSKSIDDD
+278 IYEQTFDPSKSIDND
-293 NMKVTSATIGGD
+293 NMKVTPANIGGD
-305 AYFTTSRSISR
+305 AHFTTSRSISR

-333 KNSGTFTSKNIILKP
+333 KNSGTFTSKNITLKP
-348 GVVEYTTCI
+348 GVVEYTTYI
-357 SAANSKELGMGY
+357 SAANSKVLGMGY

-374 HVALPV
+374 HVALPI
-380 SGIDFNIDQDTNIL
+380 SGTDFNIDQDTNIL

-495 DVKKK
+495 DVKKT

-566 DLKEKTPASV
+566 DTKEKTPASV

-638 KTALKTAKA
+638 KTTLKAAKD

-671 QAKIAAKQAETDA
+671 KAKRSATQAEADA
-684 QKVIEDD
+684 QKVIDDD
-691 NATLEAVTAALTK
+691 NATLEAVTAALTE
-704 VHTENAELEK
+704 VHTKNAELEK

-775 VNKKEASKAEA
+775 VNKANEKEASKAEA
-786 ETVLAQVATLNSKLV
+786 ETVLAKVATLNSKLV

-818 AKTALEKLTSEADP
+818 AQMALEGLTSEADP

-845 QAKADATQAETDAQ
+845 QAKTAAKQAETEAQ
-859 TVINNANATPK
+859 TVINDANATPK

-891 KLVDAMTDEQKSDL
+891 KLVDAMTNEQKLDL

-912 KLPDTDKKTPNS
+912 KLPDTDTKTPDS
-924 VTAYNDAIKQF
+924 VKAYNDAIKQF

-948 VHDKG
+948 FHDKG
-953 DDATKEKATAAQ
+953 DNATKAEATAAQ

-997 LAKLTSE
+997 LAKLTKE
-1004 ADPTIGKTPA
+1004 ADPTPGKTPA
-1014 SKSVYDQAKADA
+1014 SKAVYDKAKADA
-1026 TQAETAAQT
+1026 TKAETAAQT

-1056 KKAALEEA
+1056 KKADLEEA

-1101 AYNAEIAKIQDELAQ
+1101 AYNTEIAKIQDELAQ
-1116 AKQTAKEIIDKND
+1116 AKQTAKEIIDKKD
-1129 EASKAEAETLLA
+1129 EASKAEAHELLA
-1141 KVATLNSKLVAA
+1141 KVATLNSKLVTA

-1199 AEQLLTKAQNLIEDD
+1199 AEQLLTKAQNLIADD

-1235 AAAKTKLVDAI
+1235 AA
-1246 TVEQKA
+1246 
-1252 ALAKVADDLKLAE
+1252 
-1265 TTGKT
+1265 
-1270 PDSVKAYNDAVEQI
+1270 
-1284 KAELEAVKQEAKTV
+1284 
-1298 HDKGDDATKAEAK
+1298 
-1311 EVQDKIAEVKAKL
+1311 
-1324 TKAAE
+1324 
-1329 LLKDKAD
+1329 
-1336 KDALKTAKAELAKLT
+1336 
-1351 SEADPTNG
+1351 
-1359 KTQTSK
+1359 
-1365 ATYDQAK
+1365 
-1372 ADATQAE
+1372 
-1379 ADAQKVIDDDNAT
+1379 
-1392 AEAVAAALAKVNEKK
+1392 
-1407 SALADAKAKLVD
+1407 
-1419 AITAEQKA
+1419 
-1427 ALAKVADDL
+1427 
-1436 KLAETTGK
+1436 
-1444 TPESVK
+1444 
-1450 AYNDAVEKIKAELEA
+1450 
-1465 VKQTAKTVQDKGD
+1465 
-1478 DATKAEAKEVQD
+1478 
-1490 KIAEVKAKLTK
+1490 
-1501 AAELLKDKA
+1501 
-1510 DKDALKTA
+1510 
-1518 KAELAKLTSEADPT
+1518 
-1532 NGKTQTSKATYDQAK
+1532 
-1547 ADATQA
+1547 
-1553 EADAQKV
+1553 
-1560 IDDDNATAEA
+1560 
-1570 VAAALAKVNEKK
+1570 
-1582 SALADAKA
+1582 AKA

-1641 KQAAKAVQDKG
+1641 KQAAKTVQDKG
-1652 DNATKAEATEVQDKI
+1652 DDATKAEAKEVQDKI

-1674 TKAAELLKDKADKD
+1674 TKAAELLQDKADKD

-1721 KADATQAEA
+1721 KADATQAET
-1730 DAHKVIDD
+1730 DAQKVIDD
-1738 DNATAETVAAALAK
+1738 DNATAEAVAAALAK
-1752 VNKKKAA
+1752 VNEKKAA

-1764 TKLVDAITADQK
+1764 TKLVDAITDDQK
-1776 AALAKVADDLKLAE
+1776 VALAKVTEDLKLAETTGKTPDSVKAYNDAVEQIKAELEAVKQAAKTVQDKGDDATKAEAKEVQDKIAAVKDKLTKAAELLQDKADKETLKTAKAELAKLTSEADPTTGKTKASKATYDQAKADATQAEADAQKVIDDDNATAEAVAAALTKVNEKKSALADAKAKLVDAITADQKVALAKVTDDLKLAE
-1790 TTGKTPDSVKAYNDA
+1790 TTGKTPESVKAYNDA

-1818 AAKAVQD
+1818 AAKTVQD

-1837 VQDKIAAVKA
+1837 VQDKVAAVKE
-1847 KLTKAAELLQDQVSE
+1847 KLTKAAELLKDQVSE

-1882 DITTNLDNQNNV
+1882 DNQNNV
-1894 SNNQDSN
+1894 SDNQDSN

-1912 TETKVTTTENN
+1912 TETKVNTTENN
-1923 QGNGTTTTVE
+1923 HGNGTITTVE

>member
-55 VPTTNQSATANT
+55 ALTTNQSATANT

-82 ANVTELNTKL
+82 ANVTELNNKL

-126 EFGGWTAIKDKDGQ
+126 EFGGWTAINGGK
-140 GHFIIARKSDKG
+140 FIIAKKSDKG

-160 SVTPGNWQFRTYLNE
+160 SVTGGRGNFVTYLNE

-190 VRTLINKD
+190 VRTLFNKE
-198 QKTVDG
+198 QQTVDG
-204 KPYTDSDNGLSDP
+204 KPYKDNDNGVDR
-217 NQGKGLVGYNG
+217 NDGKGLVGYNG

-240 GSEVNIAFKTGFTG
+240 GSKVNIEFKTGFTG
-254 DINGHKAK
+254 DMNGHKAN

-278 IYEQIFDPSKSIDDD
+278 IYEQTFDPSKSIDND
-293 NMKVTSATIGGD
+293 NMKVTPANIGGD
-305 AYFTTSRSISR
+305 AHFTTSRNISR
-316 DDITKKLE
+316 DDITQKLE

-333 KNSGTFTSKNIILKP
+333 KNSGTFTSKNITLKP
-348 GVVEYTTCI
+348 GVVEYTTYI
-357 SAANSKELGMGY
+357 SAANSKVLGMGY

-374 HVALPV
+374 HVALPI
-380 SGIDFNIDQDTNIL
+380 SGTDFNIDQDTNIL

-495 DVKKK
+495 DVKKT

-521 EVADALANVKI
+521 EVADALDNVKI

-566 DLKEKTPASV
+566 DTKEKTPASV

-638 KTALKTAKA
+638 KTTLKAAKD

-671 QAKIAAKQAETDA
+671 KAKRSATQAEADA
-684 QKVIEDD
+684 QKIIDD
-691 NATLEAVTAALTK
+691 ENATLEAVTAALTE
-704 VHTENAELEK
+704 VHTKNAELEK

-775 VNKKEASKAEA
+775 VNKANEKEASKAEA
-786 ETVLAQVATLNSKLV
+786 ETVLAKVATLNSKLV

-809 QADKNELIA
+809 QADMNELIA

-845 QAKADATQAETDAQ
+845 QAKTAATQAETDAQ

-953 DDATKEKATAAQ
+953 DDATKEEATAAQ

-983 DKADKTALKAAKED
+983 DKADKTALKKAKED
-997 LAKLTSE
+997 LAKLTKA

-1094 KTSNSVN
+1094 KTSNSVK
-1101 AYNAEIAKIQDELAQ
+1101 AYNTEIAKIQDELAQ
-1116 AKQTAKEIIDKND
+1116 AKQTAKEIIDKKD
-1129 EASKAEAETLLA
+1129 EASKAEAHELLA
-1141 KVATLNSKLVAA
+1141 KVATLNSKLVTA

-1175 LIKEDPTKDKTTT
+1175 LIKEDPTKGKTTT

-1199 AEQLLTKAQNLIEDD
+1199 AEQLLTRAQDLIEDD

-1235 AAAKTKLVDAI
+1235 AAAKT
-1246 TVEQKA
+1246 
-1252 ALAKVADDLKLAE
+1252 
-1265 TTGKT
+1265 
-1270 PDSVKAYNDAVEQI
+1270 
-1284 KAELEAVKQEAKTV
+1284 
-1298 HDKGDDATKAEAK
+1298 
-1311 EVQDKIAEVKAKL
+1311 
-1324 TKAAE
+1324 
-1329 LLKDKAD
+1329 
-1336 KDALKTAKAELAKLT
+1336 
-1351 SEADPTNG
+1351 
-1359 KTQTSK
+1359 
-1365 ATYDQAK
+1365 
-1372 ADATQAE
+1372 
-1379 ADAQKVIDDDNAT
+1379 
-1392 AEAVAAALAKVNEKK
+1392 
-1407 SALADAKAKLVD
+1407 KLVD

-1450 AYNDAVEKIKAELEA
+1450 AYNDAVEKIKVELEA
-1465 VKQTAKTVQDKGD
+1465 VKQAAKTVQDKGD

-1510 DKDALKTA
+1510 DKETLKTA

-1532 NGKTQTSKATYDQAK
+1532 TGKTQTSKAAYDQAK

-1570 VAAALAKVNEKK
+1570 VADALAKVNEKK
-1582 SALADAKA
+1582 AALADAKA
-1590 KLVDA
+1590 KLVDV
-1595 ITAEQKAAL
+1595 ITAEQK
-1604 AKVADDLKLAETT
+1604 
-1617 GKTPDSVKAYNDA
+1617 S
-1630 VEQIKA
+1630 
-1636 ELEAV
+1636 
-1641 KQAAKAVQDKG
+1641 
-1652 DNATKAEATEVQDKI
+1652 
-1667 AAVKAKL
+1667 
-1674 TKAAELLKDKADKD
+1674 
-1688 ALKTAKAELAKL
+1688 
-1700 TSEADPTNGKTPAS
+1700 
-1714 KATYDQA
+1714 
-1721 KADATQAEA
+1721 
-1730 DAHKVIDD
+1730 
-1738 DNATAETVAAALAK
+1738 
-1752 VNKKKAA
+1752 
-1759 LADAK
+1759 
-1764 TKLVDAITADQK
+1764 
-1776 AALAKVADDLKLAE
+1776 ALAKVADDLKLAE

-1810 AELETVKQ
+1810 AELEAVKQ
-1818 AAKAVQD
+1818 AAKTVQDKGDDATKAEAKEVQDKIAEVKAKLTKAAELLKDKADKETLKTAKAELAKLTSEADPTTGKTQTSKAAYDQAKADATQAEADAQKVIDDDNATAEAVADALAKVNEKKAALADAKAKLVDVITAEQKSALAKVADDLKLAETTGKTPDSVKAYNDAVEKIKAELEAVKQAAKTVQD
-1825 KGDDATKAEATE
+1825 KGDDATKAEATA
-1837 VQDKIAAVKA
+1837 VQDKVAEVKA
-1847 KLTKAAELLQDQVSE
+1847 KLTKAAELLKDQVSE

-1882 DITTNLDNQNNV
+1882 DNQNNV
-1894 SNNQDSN
+1894 SDNQDSN

-1912 TETKVTTTENN
+1912 TEIKVNTTENN
-1923 QGNGTTTTVE
+1923 HGNGTITTVE

>member
-1 MKNNKNHNL
+1 MKNQKNNKF

-16 EKITHYSIRKV
+16 EKVTHYSIRKV

-45 RSVSAAETNN
+45 RSVSAAEPNN
-55 VPTTNQSATANT
+55 APTTNQSATANT

-73 QVFNAPSKD
+73 QVFDAPSKD

-99 NNNTKINDMDQL
+99 KNNTKINDMDQL

-126 EFGGWTAIKDKDGQ
+126 EFGGWTAINGGK
-140 GHFIIARKSDKG
+140 FIIAKKSDKG

-160 SVTPGNWQFRTYLNE
+160 SVRQGDTKLVTWLNE
-175 STFDRKGNYMLFLGK
+175 STFDRKGQYMLFLGN
-190 VRTLINKD
+190 VRTEINKD
-198 QKTVDG
+198 
-204 KPYTDSDNGLSDP
+204 KPVTAGTQYNSHEDQTNF
-217 NQGKGLVGYNG
+217 GKGLVGYNG
-228 IEKTFKAYSPET
+228 IEKTFEAYSPET
-240 GSEVNIAFKTGFTG
+240 GSKVNIAFKTGFTG
-254 DINGHKAK
+254 DMNGRKAK

-278 IYEQIFDPSKSIDDD
+278 IYEQTFDPSKSIDNKD
-293 NMKVTSATIGGD
+293 MKVTPATIGGS
-305 AYFTTSRSISR
+305 AFFTMAKSSSKDQFNEKISE
-316 DDITKKLE
+316 LS
-324 DPKLVDKLG
+324 DKLG

-348 GVVEYTTCI
+348 GVVSYITRI
-357 SAANSKELGMGY
+357 SAADNNQLGMGF

-374 HVALPV
+374 HVALPI
-380 SGIDFNIDQDTNIL
+380 SGTDFNIDQDTNIL

-495 DVKKK
+495 DVKKT

-566 DLKEKTPASV
+566 DTKEKTPASV

-638 KTALKTAKA
+638 KAALKAAK
-647 ELAKLTS
+647 EDLVKLTS

-671 QAKIAAKQAETDA
+671 
-684 QKVIEDD
+684 
-691 NATLEAVTAALTK
+691 
-704 VHTENAELEK
+704 K
-714 AKLALVDSITDEQKN
+714 AKRS
-729 ALAKVDD
+729 
-736 LLKLADTQGK
+736 
-746 TPDSV
+746 
-751 TKYNDEIAK
+751 
-760 IKDDLEKAKNAAKEI
+760 
-775 VNKKEASKAEA
+775 
-786 ETVLAQVATLNSKLV
+786 
-801 DAVAILKD
+801 
-809 QADKNELIA
+809 
-818 AKTALEKLTSEADP
+818 
-832 TTGKTKASKDAYN
+832 
-845 QAKADATQAETDAQ
+845 ATQAE
-859 TVINNANATPK
+859 
-870 EVAEALAKVNDK
+870 
-882 KAALEEAKT
+882 
-891 KLVDAMTDEQKSDL
+891 
-905 AKVEDDL
+905 
-912 KLPDTDKKTPNS
+912 
-924 VTAYNDAIKQF
+924 
-935 QAELETAKQEAKT
+935 
-948 VHDKG
+948 
-953 DDATKEKATAAQ
+953 
-965 EKVAAVKEKLT
+965 
-976 KAVDLLK
+976 
-983 DKADKTALKAAKED
+983 AD
-997 LAKLTSE
+997 
-1004 ADPTIGKTPA
+1004 
-1014 SKSVYDQAKADA
+1014 
-1026 TQAETAAQT
+1026 AQT

-1056 KKAALEEA
+1056 KKADLEEA

-1101 AYNAEIAKIQDELAQ
+1101 AYNTEIAKIQDELAQ
-1116 AKQTAKEIIDKND
+1116 AKQTAKEIIDKKD
-1129 EASKAEAETLLA
+1129 EASKAEAHELLA
-1141 KVATLNSKLVAA
+1141 KVATLNSKLVTA

-1199 AEQLLTKAQNLIEDD
+1199 AEQLLTKAQNLIADD

-1235 AAAKTKLVDAI
+1235 ADAKTKLVDAI
-1246 TVEQKA
+1246 TADQKA

-1270 PDSVKAYNDAVEQI
+1270 PDSVKAYNDAVEKI
-1284 KAELEAVKQEAKTV
+1284 KAELEAVKQAAKTV
-1298 HDKGDDATKAEAK
+1298 QDKGDDATKAEATA
-1311 EVQDKIAEVKAKL
+1311 VQDKVAEVKAKL

-1336 KDALKTAKAELAKLT
+1336 KETLKAAKAELAKLT

-1359 KTQTSK
+1359 KTKASK

-1392 AEAVAAALAKVNEKK
+1392 AETVAAALAKVNENKV
-1407 SALADAKAKLVD
+1407 ALADAKTKLVD
-1419 AITAEQKA
+1419 AITADQEA

-1444 TPESVK
+1444 TPDSIK

-1465 VKQTAKTVQDKGD
+1465 VKQAAKTVQDKGD
-1478 DATKAEAKEVQD
+1478 DATKAEATAVQD
-1490 KIAEVKAKLTK
+1490 KVAEVKAKLTK

-1510 DKDALKTA
+1510 DKETLKTA
-1518 KAELAKLTSEADPT
+1518 KAELAKLTSETDPT
-1532 NGKTQTSKATYDQAK
+1532 NGKTQTSKAAYDQAK

-1630 VEQIKA
+1630 VEKIKT

-1641 KQAAKAVQDKG
+1641 KQAAK
-1652 DNATKAEATEVQDKI
+1652 T
-1667 AAVKAKL
+1667 
-1674 TKAAELLKDKADKD
+1674 
-1688 ALKTAKAELAKL
+1688 
-1700 TSEADPTNGKTPAS
+1700 
-1714 KATYDQA
+1714 
-1721 KADATQAEA
+1721 
-1730 DAHKVIDD
+1730 
-1738 DNATAETVAAALAK
+1738 
-1752 VNKKKAA
+1752 
-1759 LADAK
+1759 
-1764 TKLVDAITADQK
+1764 
-1776 AALAKVADDLKLAE
+1776 
-1790 TTGKTPDSVKAYNDA
+1790 
-1805 VEKIK
+1805 
-1810 AELETVKQ
+1810 
-1818 AAKAVQD
+1818 VQD

-1837 VQDKIAAVKA
+1837 VQEKIAAVKA
-1847 KLTKAAELLQDQVSE
+1847 KLTKATELLKDQVSE

-1882 DITTNLDNQNNV
+1882 DNQNNV
-1894 SNNQDSN
+1894 SDNQDSN

-1912 TETKVTTTENN
+1912 TETKVNTTENN
-1923 QGNGTTTTVE
+1923 HGNGTITTVE

>member
-55 VPTTNQSATANT
+55 APATNQSATANT

-73 QVFNAPSKD
+73 QVFDAPSKD

-99 NNNTKINDMDQL
+99 SNNTKINDMDQL

-126 EFGGWTAIKDKDGQ
+126 EFGGWTAINGGK
-140 GHFIIARKSDKG
+140 FIIAKKSDKG

-160 SVTPGNWQFRTYLNE
+160 SVTGGNRNFVTYLNE

-190 VRTLINKD
+190 VRTLINKE
-198 QKTVDG
+198 QQTVDG
-204 KPYTDSDNGLSDP
+204 KPYKDNDNGADR
-217 NQGKGLVGYNG
+217 NDGKGLVGYNG

-240 GSEVNIAFKTGFTG
+240 GSKVNIEFKTGFTG
-254 DINGHKAK
+254 DMNGHKAN

-278 IYEQIFDPSKSIDDD
+278 IYEQTFDPSKSIDND
-293 NMKVTSATIGGD
+293 NMKVTPANIGGD
-305 AYFTTSRSISR
+305 AHFTTSRNISR

-324 DPKLVDKLG
+324 DPNLVDKLG
-333 KNSGTFTSKNIILKP
+333 KNSGTFTSKNITLKP
-348 GVVEYTTCI
+348 GVVEYTTYI
-357 SAANSKELGMGY
+357 SAANSKVLGMGY

-374 HVALPV
+374 HVALPI

-443 TKDYKTETKT
+443 TKDYKAETKT

-495 DVKKK
+495 DVKKT

-566 DLKEKTPASV
+566 DTKEKTPASV

-638 KTALKTAKA
+638 KTTLKAAKD

-671 QAKIAAKQAETDA
+671 KAKRSATQAEADA
-684 QKVIEDD
+684 QKVIDDD
-691 NATLEAVTAALTK
+691 NATLEAVTAALTE
-704 VHTENAELEK
+704 VHTKNAELEK

-775 VNKKEASKAEA
+775 VNKANEKEASKAEA
-786 ETVLAQVATLNSKLV
+786 ETVLAKVATLNSKLV

-818 AKTALEKLTSEADP
+818 AQMALEGLTSEADP

-845 QAKADATQAETDAQ
+845 QAKTAAKQAETEAQ
-859 TVINNANATPK
+859 TVINDANATPK

-891 KLVDAMTDEQKSDL
+891 KLVDAMTNEQKLDL

-912 KLPDTDKKTPNS
+912 KLPDTDTKTPDS
-924 VTAYNDAIKQF
+924 VKAYNDAIKQF

-948 VHDKG
+948 FHDKG
-953 DDATKEKATAAQ
+953 DNATKAEATAAQ

-997 LAKLTSE
+997 LAKLTKE
-1004 ADPTIGKTPA
+1004 ADPTPGKTPA
-1014 SKSVYDQAKADA
+1014 SKAVYDKAKADA
-1026 TQAETAAQT
+1026 TKAETAAQT
-1035 IIDDE
+1035 IIDNE

-1056 KKAALEEA
+1056 KKADLEEA

-1101 AYNAEIAKIQDELAQ
+1101 AYNTEIAKIQDELAQ
-1116 AKQTAKEIIDKND
+1116 AKQTAKEIIDKKD
-1129 EASKAEAETLLA
+1129 EASKAEAHELLA
-1141 KVATLNSKLVAA
+1141 KVATLNSKLVTA

-1199 AEQLLTKAQNLIEDD
+1199 AEQLLTKAQNLIADD

-1235 AAAKTKLVDAI
+1235 AA
-1246 TVEQKA
+1246 
-1252 ALAKVADDLKLAE
+1252 
-1265 TTGKT
+1265 
-1270 PDSVKAYNDAVEQI
+1270 
-1284 KAELEAVKQEAKTV
+1284 
-1298 HDKGDDATKAEAK
+1298 
-1311 EVQDKIAEVKAKL
+1311 
-1324 TKAAE
+1324 
-1329 LLKDKAD
+1329 
-1336 KDALKTAKAELAKLT
+1336 
-1351 SEADPTNG
+1351 
-1359 KTQTSK
+1359 
-1365 ATYDQAK
+1365 
-1372 ADATQAE
+1372 
-1379 ADAQKVIDDDNAT
+1379 
-1392 AEAVAAALAKVNEKK
+1392 
-1407 SALADAKAKLVD
+1407 
-1419 AITAEQKA
+1419 
-1427 ALAKVADDL
+1427 
-1436 KLAETTGK
+1436 
-1444 TPESVK
+1444 
-1450 AYNDAVEKIKAELEA
+1450 
-1465 VKQTAKTVQDKGD
+1465 
-1478 DATKAEAKEVQD
+1478 
-1490 KIAEVKAKLTK
+1490 
-1501 AAELLKDKA
+1501 
-1510 DKDALKTA
+1510 
-1518 KAELAKLTSEADPT
+1518 
-1532 NGKTQTSKATYDQAK
+1532 
-1547 ADATQA
+1547 
-1553 EADAQKV
+1553 
-1560 IDDDNATAEA
+1560 
-1570 VAAALAKVNEKK
+1570 
-1582 SALADAKA
+1582 AKA

-1652 DNATKAEATEVQDKI
+1652 DDATKAEATAVQDKV

-1721 KADATQAEA
+1721 KADATQAET
-1730 DAHKVIDD
+1730 DAQKVIDD
-1738 DNATAETVAAALAK
+1738 DNATAETVAAALDK

-1810 AELETVKQ
+1810 AELEAVKQ

-1837 VQDKIAAVKA
+1837 VQEKIAAVKAKLTKAAELLQDKADKDALKTAKAELAKLTSEADPTNGKTPASKATYDQAKADATQAETDAQKVIDDDNATAETVAAALDKVNKKKAALADAKDKLVDAITAEQKAALAKVADDLKLAETTGKTPDSVKAYNDAVEKIKAELEAVKQAAKTVQDKGDDATKAEATAVQDKIAAVKA

-1882 DITTNLDNQNNV
+1882 DITTNLDNQNDV

-1938 QNQAKLPNTGA
+1938 QNQAKLPNTGE

>member
-1 MKNNKNHNL
+1 MKNQKNNKF

-16 EKITHYSIRKV
+16 EKVTHYSIRKV

-45 RSVSAAETNN
+45 RSVSAAELNN
-55 VPTTNQSATANT
+55 ALTTNQSVNANT
-67 KDEAAN
+67 EDKDAN

-82 ANVTELNTKL
+82 ANVTELNDKL

-99 NNNTKINDMDQL
+99 KNNTKINDMDQL

-160 SVTPGNWQFRTYLNE
+160 SMRKDRANTKLETWLNE
-175 STFDRKGNYMLFLGK
+175 STFDRKGQYMLFLGK
-190 VRTLINKD
+190 VRTEINKD
-198 QKTVDG
+198 
-204 KPYTDSDNGLSDP
+204 KPVTAGTQYNSHEDHTNF
-217 NQGKGLVGYNG
+217 GKGLVGYNG

-240 GSEVNIAFKTGFTG
+240 GSKVNIEFKTGFTG
-254 DINGHKAK
+254 DNNGHKAN

-278 IYEQIFDPSKSIDDD
+278 IYEQTFDPSKSIDNKD
-293 NMKVTSATIGGD
+293 MKVTPATIGGN
-305 AYFTTSRSISR
+305 ASFTMAKSLSKDQFNEKISE
-316 DDITKKLE
+316 LS
-324 DPKLVDKLG
+324 DKLG
-333 KNSGTFTSKNIILKP
+333 KNSGTFTSKNITLKP
-348 GVVEYTTCI
+348 GVVSYITRI
-357 SAANSKELGMGY
+357 SAADNNQLGMGF

-380 SGIDFNIDQDTNIL
+380 SGTDFDIDQDTNTL

-443 TKDYKTETKT
+443 TKDYKAETKT
-453 TLEKHKGLT
+453 TLEKHKGLI

-472 KALDDFIAS
+472 KALDDFIAN

-537 AEAKAKLVDVMTGD
+537 AEAKAKLVDVMTD
-551 QKADLEKAEE
+551 EQKTDLAKAEE

-576 AAYQAAMDKIQ
+576 AAYQAAIDKIK

-638 KTALKTAKA
+638 KTALKKAK
-647 ELAKLTS
+647 EDLVKLTS

-660 GKTQTSKDAYD
+660 GKTQTSKAAYD
-671 QAKIAAKQAETDA
+671 QAKADATKAETAA
-684 QKVIEDD
+684 QTIIDD
-691 NATLEAVTAALTK
+691 ENATPEAVTAALTE
-704 VHTENAELEK
+704 VHNKNAELEK

-751 TKYNDEIAK
+751 TKYNAEIAK

-775 VNKKEASKAEA
+775 ANKKEASKAEA

-809 QADKNELIA
+809 QADMNELIA

-845 QAKADATQAETDAQ
+845 QAKTAATQAETDAQ

-953 DDATKEKATAAQ
+953 DDATKEEATAAQ

-983 DKADKTALKAAKED
+983 DKADKTALKKAKED
-997 LAKLTSE
+997 LAKLTKA

-1094 KTSNSVN
+1094 KTSNSVK
-1101 AYNAEIAKIQDELAQ
+1101 AYNTEIAKIQDELAKV
-1116 AKQTAKEIIDKND
+1116 KQTAKEIIDKKD

-1141 KVATLNSKLVAA
+1141 QVATLNSKLVAA
-1153 AGALKD
+1153 AGVLKD

-1175 LIKEDPTKDKTTT
+1175 LIKEDPTKGKTTT

-1199 AEQLLTKAQNLIEDD
+1199 AEQLLTKAQNLIADD

-1226 NLLFKPDDL
+1226 NLLFKPDD
-1235 AAAKTKLVDAI
+1235 
-1246 TVEQKA
+1246 
-1252 ALAKVADDLKLAE
+1252 
-1265 TTGKT
+1265 
-1270 PDSVKAYNDAVEQI
+1270 
-1284 KAELEAVKQEAKTV
+1284 
-1298 HDKGDDATKAEAK
+1298 
-1311 EVQDKIAEVKAKL
+1311 
-1324 TKAAE
+1324 
-1329 LLKDKAD
+1329 
-1336 KDALKTAKAELAKLT
+1336 
-1351 SEADPTNG
+1351 
-1359 KTQTSK
+1359 
-1365 ATYDQAK
+1365 
-1372 ADATQAE
+1372 
-1379 ADAQKVIDDDNAT
+1379 
-1392 AEAVAAALAKVNEKK
+1392 
-1407 SALADAKAKLVD
+1407 
-1419 AITAEQKA
+1419 
-1427 ALAKVADDL
+1427 
-1436 KLAETTGK
+1436 
-1444 TPESVK
+1444 
-1450 AYNDAVEKIKAELEA
+1450 
-1465 VKQTAKTVQDKGD
+1465 
-1478 DATKAEAKEVQD
+1478 
-1490 KIAEVKAKLTK
+1490 
-1501 AAELLKDKA
+1501 
-1510 DKDALKTA
+1510 
-1518 KAELAKLTSEADPT
+1518 
-1532 NGKTQTSKATYDQAK
+1532 
-1547 ADATQA
+1547 
-1553 EADAQKV
+1553 
-1560 IDDDNATAEA
+1560 
-1570 VAAALAKVNEKK
+1570 
-1582 SALADAKA
+1582 
-1590 KLVDA
+1590 
-1595 ITAEQKAAL
+1595 
-1604 AKVADDLKLAETT
+1604 
-1617 GKTPDSVKAYNDA
+1617 
-1630 VEQIKA
+1630 
-1636 ELEAV
+1636 
-1641 KQAAKAVQDKG
+1641 
-1652 DNATKAEATEVQDKI
+1652 
-1667 AAVKAKL
+1667 
-1674 TKAAELLKDKADKD
+1674 
-1688 ALKTAKAELAKL
+1688 
-1700 TSEADPTNGKTPAS
+1700 
-1714 KATYDQA
+1714 
-1721 KADATQAEA
+1721 
-1730 DAHKVIDD
+1730 
-1738 DNATAETVAAALAK
+1738 
-1752 VNKKKAA
+1752 

-1810 AELETVKQ
+1810 AELEAVKQ

-1825 KGDDATKAEATE
+1825 KGDDATKAEATA

-1872 PTDLDNPTNL
+1872 PTDLDNPTN
-1882 DITTNLDNQNNV
+1882 
-1894 SNNQDSN
+1894 
-1901 ADKIVQIVTKP
+1901 IVQIVTKP

-1923 QGNGTTTTVE
+1923 QGSGTTTTVE

-1938 QNQAKLPNTGA
+1938 QNQAKLPNTGE

>member
-45 RSVSAAETNN
+45 RSVSAAENN
-55 VPTTNQSATANT
+55 NALTTNQSATANT

-73 QVFNAPSKD
+73 QVFDAPSKD

-99 NNNTKINDMDQL
+99 NNNTKINEMDEL

-126 EFGGWTAIKDKDGQ
+126 EFGGWTAINGGK
-140 GHFIIARKSDKG
+140 FIIAKKSDKG

-160 SVTPGNWQFRTYLNE
+160 SVTGGRGNFVTYLNE

-190 VRTLINKD
+190 VRTLFNKE
-198 QKTVDG
+198 QQTVDG
-204 KPYTDSDNGLSDP
+204 KPYKDNDNGVDR
-217 NQGKGLVGYNG
+217 NDGKGLVGYNG

-240 GSEVNIAFKTGFTG
+240 GSKVNIEFKTGFTG
-254 DINGHKAK
+254 DMNGHKAN

-278 IYEQIFDPSKSIDDD
+278 IYEQTFDPSKSIDND
-293 NMKVTSATIGGD
+293 NMKVTPANIGGD
-305 AYFTTSRSISR
+305 AHFTTSRSISR

-333 KNSGTFTSKNIILKP
+333 KNSGTFTSKNITLKP
-348 GVVEYTTCI
+348 GVVEYTTYI
-357 SAANSKELGMGY
+357 SAANSKVLGMGY

-374 HVALPV
+374 HVALPI
-380 SGIDFNIDQDTNIL
+380 SGTDFNIDQDTNIL

-495 DVKKK
+495 DVKKT

-566 DLKEKTPASV
+566 DTKEKTPASV

-638 KTALKTAKA
+638 KTTLKAAKD

-671 QAKIAAKQAETDA
+671 KAKRSATQAEADA
-684 QKVIEDD
+684 QKIIDD
-691 NATLEAVTAALTK
+691 ENATPEAVTAALTE
-704 VHTENAELEK
+704 VHNKNSELEK

-736 LLKLADTQGK
+736 LLKLADTKGK
-746 TPDSV
+746 TPASV

-760 IKDDLEKAKNAAKEI
+760 IKDDLEKAKNDAKEI
-775 VNKKEASKAEA
+775 VNKANEKEASKAEA
-786 ETVLAQVATLNSKLV
+786 ETVLAKVATLNSKLV

-818 AKTALEKLTSEADP
+818 AKKDLAKLTSEADP

-845 QAKADATQAETDAQ
+845 QAKTAAKQAETEAQ
-859 TVINNANATPK
+859 TVINDANATPK

-891 KLVDAMTDEQKSDL
+891 KLVDAMTNEQKLDL

-912 KLPDTDKKTPNS
+912 KLPDTDTKTPDS
-924 VTAYNDAIKQF
+924 VKAYNDAIKQF

-953 DDATKEKATAAQ
+953 DNATKAEATAAQ

-983 DKADKTALKAAKED
+983 DKADKTALKKAKED
-997 LAKLTSE
+997 LAKLTKE
-1004 ADPTIGKTPA
+1004 ADPTPGKTPA
-1014 SKSVYDQAKADA
+1014 SKAVYDKAKADA
-1026 TQAETAAQT
+1026 TKAETAAQT

-1056 KKAALEEA
+1056 KKADLEEA

-1101 AYNAEIAKIQDELAQ
+1101 AYNTEIAKIQDELAQ
-1116 AKQTAKEIIDKND
+1116 AKQTAKEIIDKKD
-1129 EASKAEAETLLA
+1129 EASKAEAHELLA
-1141 KVATLNSKLVAA
+1141 KVATLNSKLVTA

-1351 SEADPTNG
+1351 SETDPTNG

-1365 ATYDQAK
+1365 AAYDQAK

-1518 KAELAKLTSEADPT
+1518 KAELAKLTSETDPT
-1532 NGKTQTSKATYDQAK
+1532 NGKTQTSKAAYDQAK

-1630 VEQIKA
+1630 VEKIKT

-1641 KQAAKAVQDKG
+1641 KQAAK
-1652 DNATKAEATEVQDKI
+1652 T
-1667 AAVKAKL
+1667 
-1674 TKAAELLKDKADKD
+1674 
-1688 ALKTAKAELAKL
+1688 
-1700 TSEADPTNGKTPAS
+1700 
-1714 KATYDQA
+1714 
-1721 KADATQAEA
+1721 
-1730 DAHKVIDD
+1730 
-1738 DNATAETVAAALAK
+1738 
-1752 VNKKKAA
+1752 
-1759 LADAK
+1759 
-1764 TKLVDAITADQK
+1764 
-1776 AALAKVADDLKLAE
+1776 
-1790 TTGKTPDSVKAYNDA
+1790 
-1805 VEKIK
+1805 
-1810 AELETVKQ
+1810 
-1818 AAKAVQD
+1818 VQD

-1837 VQDKIAAVKA
+1837 VQDKVAAVKE
-1847 KLTKAAELLQDQVSE
+1847 KLTKAAELLKDQVSE

-1882 DITTNLDNQNNV
+1882 DNQNNV
-1894 SNNQDSN
+1894 SDNQDSN

-1912 TETKVTTTENN
+1912 TETKVNTTENN
-1923 QGNGTTTTVE
+1923 HGNGTITTVE

>member
-1 MKNNKNHNL
+1 MKNQKNNKF

-16 EKITHYSIRKV
+16 EKVTHYSIRKV

-45 RSVSAAETNN
+45 RSVSAAEYNN
-55 VPTTNQSATANT
+55 ALTTNQSANANT
-67 KDEAAN
+67 EDKDAN

-82 ANVTELNTKL
+82 ANVTELNDKL

-160 SVTPGNWQFRTYLNE
+160 SVRQGDNKLVTWLNE
-175 STFDRKGNYMLFLGK
+175 STFDRKGQYMLFLGN
-190 VRTLINKD
+190 VRTEINKD
-198 QKTVDG
+198 
-204 KPYTDSDNGLSDP
+204 KPVTAGTQYNSHEDNT
-217 NQGKGLVGYNG
+217 NFGKGLVGYNG

-240 GSEVNIAFKTGFTG
+240 GSKVNIAFKTGFTG
-254 DINGHKAK
+254 DMNGRKAK

-278 IYEQIFDPSKSIDDD
+278 IYEQTFDPSQGIDNKD
-293 NMKVTSATIGGD
+293 MKVTPATIGGN
-305 AYFTTSRSISR
+305 AYFTMDKSSSKDKFNEKISE
-316 DDITKKLE
+316 LS
-324 DPKLVDKLG
+324 DKLG
-333 KNSGTFTSKNIILKP
+333 KNSGTFTSKNITLKP
-348 GVVEYTTCI
+348 GVVSYITRI
-357 SAANSKELGMGY
+357 SAADNNQLGMGF

-380 SGIDFNIDQDTNIL
+380 SGTDFDIDQDTNIL

-495 DVKKK
+495 DVKKT

-566 DLKEKTPASV
+566 DTKEKTPASV

-638 KTALKTAKA
+638 KAALKAAK
-647 ELAKLTS
+647 EDLVKLTS

-671 QAKIAAKQAETDA
+671 KAKRSATQAEADA
-684 QKVIEDD
+684 QKVIDDD
-691 NATLEAVTAALTK
+691 NATLEAVTAALTE
-704 VHTENAELEK
+704 VHTKNAELEK

-775 VNKKEASKAEA
+775 VNKANEKEASKAEA
-786 ETVLAQVATLNSKLV
+786 ETVLAKVATLNSKLV

-818 AKTALEKLTSEADP
+818 AKKDLAKLTSEADP

-845 QAKADATQAETDAQ
+845 QAKADAKQAETEAQ

-905 AKVEDDL
+905 AKVEDEL
-912 KLPDTDKKTPNS
+912 KSPDTDKKTPDS
-924 VTAYNDAIKQF
+924 VKAYNDAIKQF

-953 DDATKEKATAAQ
+953 DNATKAEATAAQ

-997 LAKLTSE
+997 LAKLTKA

-1116 AKQTAKEIIDKND
+1116 AKQTAKEIIDKKD

-1153 AGALKD
+1153 AGVLKD

-1175 LIKEDPTKDKTTT
+1175 LIKEDPTKGKTTT

-1199 AEQLLTKAQNLIEDD
+1199 AEQLLTKAQNLIADD

-1235 AAAKTKLVDAI
+1235 ADAKTKLVDAI
-1246 TVEQKA
+1246 TADQKV

-1270 PDSVKAYNDAVEQI
+1270 PDSVKAYNDAVEKI
-1284 KAELEAVKQEAKTV
+1284 KAELEAVKQAAKTV
-1298 HDKGDDATKAEAK
+1298 QDKGDDATKAEATA
-1311 EVQDKIAEVKAKL
+1311 VQDKVAEVKAKL

-1336 KDALKTAKAELAKLT
+1336 KETLKAAKAELAKLT

-1359 KTQTSK
+1359 KTKASK

-1392 AEAVAAALAKVNEKK
+1392 AE
-1407 SALADAKAKLVD
+1407 
-1419 AITAEQKA
+1419 
-1427 ALAKVADDL
+1427 
-1436 KLAETTGK
+1436 
-1444 TPESVK
+1444 
-1450 AYNDAVEKIKAELEA
+1450 
-1465 VKQTAKTVQDKGD
+1465 
-1478 DATKAEAKEVQD
+1478 
-1490 KIAEVKAKLTK
+1490 
-1501 AAELLKDKA
+1501 
-1510 DKDALKTA
+1510 
-1518 KAELAKLTSEADPT
+1518 
-1532 NGKTQTSKATYDQAK
+1532 
-1547 ADATQA
+1547 
-1553 EADAQKV
+1553 
-1560 IDDDNATAEA
+1560 
-1570 VAAALAKVNEKK
+1570 
-1582 SALADAKA
+1582 
-1590 KLVDA
+1590 
-1595 ITAEQKAAL
+1595 
-1604 AKVADDLKLAETT
+1604 
-1617 GKTPDSVKAYNDA
+1617 
-1630 VEQIKA
+1630 
-1636 ELEAV
+1636 
-1641 KQAAKAVQDKG
+1641 
-1652 DNATKAEATEVQDKI
+1652 
-1667 AAVKAKL
+1667 
-1674 TKAAELLKDKADKD
+1674 
-1688 ALKTAKAELAKL
+1688 
-1700 TSEADPTNGKTPAS
+1700 
-1714 KATYDQA
+1714 
-1721 KADATQAEA
+1721 
-1730 DAHKVIDD
+1730 
-1738 DNATAETVAAALAK
+1738 TVAAALAK

-1759 LADAK
+1759 LEEAK

-1810 AELETVKQ
+1810 AELEAVKQ

-1825 KGDDATKAEATE
+1825 KGDDATKAEATAVQDKIAAVKAKLTQAAE
-1837 VQDKIAAVKA
+1837 LLKDKADKETLKAAKAELAKLTSEADPTNGKTQTSKAAYDQAKADATQAETDAQKVIDDDNATAETVAAALTKVNEKKAALADAKDKLVDAITADQKVALAKVADDLKLAETTGKTPDSVKAYNDAVEKIKAELEAVKQAAKTVQDKGDDATKAEATAVQDKIAAVKA

-1938 QNQAKLPNTGA
+1938 QNQAKLPNTGE
-1949 KYSTATIMVA
+1949 KNSTATIMVA
-1959 IAGILLGFGLAA
+1959 IAGILLGFGLVAD
-1971 GRRKEKE
+1971 RRKEKE

>member
-55 VPTTNQSATANT
+55 ALTTNQSATANT

-73 QVFNAPSKD
+73 QVFDAPSKD

-111 GATTGVEAGKVKDIT
+111 GATTGVESGKVKDIT
-126 EFGGWTAIKDKDGQ
+126 EFGGWTAINGGK
-140 GHFIIARKSDKG
+140 FIIAKKSDKG

-160 SVTPGNWQFRTYLNE
+160 SVTGGNRNFVTYLNE

-198 QKTVDG
+198 QQTVDG
-204 KPYTDSDNGLSDP
+204 KPYKDNDNGADR
-217 NQGKGLVGYNG
+217 NDGKGLVGYNG

-240 GSEVNIAFKTGFTG
+240 GSKVNIEFKTGFTG
-254 DINGHKAK
+254 DMNGHKAN

-278 IYEQIFDPSKSIDDD
+278 IYEQTFDPSKSIDND
-293 NMKVTSATIGGD
+293 NMKVTPANIGGD
-305 AYFTTSRSISR
+305 AHFTTSRSISR

-324 DPKLVDKLG
+324 DPNLVDKLG
-333 KNSGTFTSKNIILKP
+333 KNSGTFTSKNITLKP
-348 GVVEYTTCI
+348 GVVEYTTYI
-357 SAANSKELGMGY
+357 SAANSKVLGMGY

-374 HVALPV
+374 HVALPI
-380 SGIDFNIDQDTNIL
+380 SGTDFNIDQDTNIL

-566 DLKEKTPASV
+566 DTKEKTPASV

-638 KTALKTAKA
+638 KTTLKAAKA

-809 QADKNELIA
+809 QADKTELIA
-818 AKTALEKLTSEADP
+818 AQMALEGLTSEADP

-845 QAKADATQAETDAQ
+845 QAKTAATQAETDAK

-905 AKVEDDL
+905 AKVEDEL
-912 KLPDTDKKTPNS
+912 KSPDTDKKTPYS
-924 VTAYNDAIKQF
+924 VKAYNDAIKQF
-935 QAELETAKQEAKT
+935 QAEFETAKQEAKT

-953 DDATKEKATAAQ
+953 DDATKEEATAAQ

-983 DKADKTALKAAKED
+983 DKADKTALKKAKED
-997 LAKLTSE
+997 LAKLTKE
-1004 ADPTIGKTPA
+1004 ADPTPGKTPA
-1014 SKSVYDQAKADA
+1014 SKAVYDKAKADA
-1026 TQAETAAQT
+1026 TKAETAAQT

-1116 AKQTAKEIIDKND
+1116 AKQTAKEIIDKKD
-1129 EASKAEAETLLA
+1129 EASKAEAHELLA
-1141 KVATLNSKLVAA
+1141 KVATLNSKLVTA
-1153 AGALKD
+1153 AGVLKD
-1159 QAVKTELVA
+1159 QAVKTELIA

-1175 LIKEDPTKDKTTT
+1175 LIKEDPTTGKTTT

-1270 PDSVKAYNDAVEQI
+1270 PDSVKAYNDAVEKI
-1284 KAELEAVKQEAKTV
+1284 KAELEAVKQAAKTV
-1298 HDKGDDATKAEAK
+1298 QDKGDDATKAEAT

-1336 KDALKTAKAELAKLT
+1336 KETLKTAKAELAKLT
-1351 SEADPTNG
+1351 SEADPTTG

-1365 ATYDQAK
+1365 AAYDQAK

-1407 SALADAKAKLVD
+1407 
-1419 AITAEQKA
+1419 E
-1427 ALAKVADDL
+1427 
-1436 KLAETTGK
+1436 
-1444 TPESVK
+1444 
-1450 AYNDAVEKIKAELEA
+1450 
-1465 VKQTAKTVQDKGD
+1465 
-1478 DATKAEAKEVQD
+1478 
-1490 KIAEVKAKLTK
+1490 
-1501 AAELLKDKA
+1501 
-1510 DKDALKTA
+1510 
-1518 KAELAKLTSEADPT
+1518 
-1532 NGKTQTSKATYDQAK
+1532 
-1547 ADATQA
+1547 
-1553 EADAQKV
+1553 
-1560 IDDDNATAEA
+1560 
-1570 VAAALAKVNEKK
+1570 
-1582 SALADAKA
+1582 ALADAKA

-1630 VEQIKA
+1630 VEKIKA

-1641 KQAAKAVQDKG
+1641 KQAAKTVQDKG
-1652 DNATKAEATEVQDKI
+1652 DDATKAEATAVQDKV
-1667 AAVKAKL
+1667 AEVKAKL
-1674 TKAAELLKDKADKD
+1674 TKAAELLKDKADKET
-1688 ALKTAKAELAKL
+1688 LKAAKAELAKL
-1700 TSEADPTNGKTPAS
+1700 TSEADPTTGKTKAS

-1730 DAHKVIDD
+1730 AAQKVIDD
-1738 DNATAETVAAALAK
+1738 DNATAETVAAALTK

-1764 TKLVDAITADQK
+1764 DKLVDAITAEQK

-1810 AELETVKQ
+1810 AELEAVKQ
-1818 AAKAVQD
+1818 AAKTVQD
-1825 KGDDATKAEATE
+1825 KGDDATKAEATA

-1912 TETKVTTTENN
+1912 TETKVNTTENN
-1923 QGNGTTTTVE
+1923 HGNGTITTVE

>member
-55 VPTTNQSATANT
+55 APATNQSATANT

-73 QVFNAPSKD
+73 QVFDAPSKD

-99 NNNTKINDMDQL
+99 SNNTKINDMDQL

-126 EFGGWTAIKDKDGQ
+126 EFGGWTAINGGK
-140 GHFIIARKSDKG
+140 FIIAKKSDKG

-160 SVTPGNWQFRTYLNE
+160 SVTGGNRNFVTYLNE

-190 VRTLINKD
+190 VRTLINKE
-198 QKTVDG
+198 QQTVDG
-204 KPYTDSDNGLSDP
+204 KPYKDNDNGADR
-217 NQGKGLVGYNG
+217 NDGKGLVGYNG

-240 GSEVNIAFKTGFTG
+240 GSKVNIEFKTGFTG
-254 DINGHKAK
+254 DMNGHKAN

-278 IYEQIFDPSKSIDDD
+278 IYEQTFDPSKSIDND
-293 NMKVTSATIGGD
+293 NMKVTPANIGGD
-305 AYFTTSRSISR
+305 AHFTTSRNISR

-324 DPKLVDKLG
+324 DPNLVDKLG
-333 KNSGTFTSKNIILKP
+333 KNSGTFTSKNITLKP
-348 GVVEYTTCI
+348 GVVEYTTYI
-357 SAANSKELGMGY
+357 SAANSKVLGMGY

-374 HVALPV
+374 HVALPI

-443 TKDYKTETKT
+443 TKDYKAETKT

-495 DVKKK
+495 DVKKT

-566 DLKEKTPASV
+566 DTKEKTPASV

-638 KTALKTAKA
+638 KTTLKAAKD

-671 QAKIAAKQAETDA
+671 KAKRSATQAEADA
-684 QKVIEDD
+684 QKVIDDD
-691 NATLEAVTAALTK
+691 NATLEAVTAALTE
-704 VHTENAELEK
+704 VHTKNAELEK

-775 VNKKEASKAEA
+775 VNKANEKEASKAEA
-786 ETVLAQVATLNSKLV
+786 ETVLAKVATLNSKLV

-818 AKTALEKLTSEADP
+818 AQMALEGLTSEADP

-845 QAKADATQAETDAQ
+845 QAKTAAKQAETEAQ
-859 TVINNANATPK
+859 TVINDANATPK

-891 KLVDAMTDEQKSDL
+891 KLVDAMTNEQKLDL

-912 KLPDTDKKTPNS
+912 KLPDTDTKTPDS
-924 VTAYNDAIKQF
+924 VKAYNDAIKQF

-948 VHDKG
+948 FHDKG
-953 DDATKEKATAAQ
+953 DNATKAEATAAQ

-997 LAKLTSE
+997 LAKLTKE
-1004 ADPTIGKTPA
+1004 ADPTPGKTPA
-1014 SKSVYDQAKADA
+1014 SKAVYDKAKADA
-1026 TQAETAAQT
+1026 TKAETAAQT
-1035 IIDDE
+1035 IIDNE

-1056 KKAALEEA
+1056 KKADLEEA

-1101 AYNAEIAKIQDELAQ
+1101 AYNTEIAKIQDELAQ
-1116 AKQTAKEIIDKND
+1116 AKQTAKEIIDKKD
-1129 EASKAEAETLLA
+1129 EASKAEAHELLA
-1141 KVATLNSKLVAA
+1141 KVATLNSKLVTA

-1199 AEQLLTKAQNLIEDD
+1199 AEQLLTKAQNLIADD

-1235 AAAKTKLVDAI
+1235 AA
-1246 TVEQKA
+1246 
-1252 ALAKVADDLKLAE
+1252 
-1265 TTGKT
+1265 
-1270 PDSVKAYNDAVEQI
+1270 
-1284 KAELEAVKQEAKTV
+1284 
-1298 HDKGDDATKAEAK
+1298 
-1311 EVQDKIAEVKAKL
+1311 
-1324 TKAAE
+1324 
-1329 LLKDKAD
+1329 
-1336 KDALKTAKAELAKLT
+1336 
-1351 SEADPTNG
+1351 
-1359 KTQTSK
+1359 
-1365 ATYDQAK
+1365 
-1372 ADATQAE
+1372 
-1379 ADAQKVIDDDNAT
+1379 
-1392 AEAVAAALAKVNEKK
+1392 
-1407 SALADAKAKLVD
+1407 
-1419 AITAEQKA
+1419 
-1427 ALAKVADDL
+1427 
-1436 KLAETTGK
+1436 
-1444 TPESVK
+1444 
-1450 AYNDAVEKIKAELEA
+1450 
-1465 VKQTAKTVQDKGD
+1465 
-1478 DATKAEAKEVQD
+1478 
-1490 KIAEVKAKLTK
+1490 
-1501 AAELLKDKA
+1501 
-1510 DKDALKTA
+1510 
-1518 KAELAKLTSEADPT
+1518 
-1532 NGKTQTSKATYDQAK
+1532 
-1547 ADATQA
+1547 
-1553 EADAQKV
+1553 
-1560 IDDDNATAEA
+1560 
-1570 VAAALAKVNEKK
+1570 
-1582 SALADAKA
+1582 AKA

-1652 DNATKAEATEVQDKI
+1652 DDATKAEATAVQDKV

-1674 TKAAELLKDKADKD
+1674 TKAAELLQDKADKD

-1730 DAHKVIDD
+1730 DAQKVIDD
-1738 DNATAETVAAALAK
+1738 DNATAETVAAALDK

-1805 VEKIK
+1805 VEQIK
-1810 AELETVKQ
+1810 AELEAVKQ

-1825 KGDDATKAEATE
+1825 KGDDATKAEATAVQDKVAAVKAKLTKAAE
-1837 VQDKIAAVKA
+1837 LLQDKADKDALKTAKAELAKLTSEADPTNGKTPASKATYDQAKADATQAEADAQKVIDDDNATAETVAAALDKVNKKKAALADAKTKLVDAITAEQKAALAKVADDLKLAETTGKTPDSVKAYNDAVEKIKAELEAVKQAAKTVQDKGDDATKAEATAVQDKIAAVKA

-1882 DITTNLDNQNNV
+1882 DITTNLDNQNDV

-1938 QNQAKLPNTGA
+1938 QNQAKLPNTGE

>member
-1 MKNNKNHNL
+1 M
-10 IERSNY
+10 
-16 EKITHYSIRKV
+16 
-27 SFGAASVA
+27 
-35 IAVAFMFLGG
+35 
-45 RSVSAAETNN
+45 
-55 VPTTNQSATANT
+55 
-67 KDEAAN
+67 
-73 QVFNAPSKD
+73 
-82 ANVTELNTKL
+82 
-92 QALPDKI
+92 
-99 NNNTKINDMDQL
+99 
-111 GATTGVEAGKVKDIT
+111 
-126 EFGGWTAIKDKDGQ
+126 
-140 GHFIIARKSDKG
+140 
-152 VFPIETVN
+152 
-160 SVTPGNWQFRTYLNE
+160 
-175 STFDRKGNYMLFLGK
+175 
-190 VRTLINKD
+190 
-198 QKTVDG
+198 
-204 KPYTDSDNGLSDP
+204 
-217 NQGKGLVGYNG
+217 
-228 IEKTFKAYSPET
+228 
-240 GSEVNIAFKTGFTG
+240 
-254 DINGHKAK
+254 
-262 YKVEVIA
+262 
-269 KTADGKTEK
+269 
-278 IYEQIFDPSKSIDDD
+278 
-293 NMKVTSATIGGD
+293 
-305 AYFTTSRSISR
+305 
-316 DDITKKLE
+316 
-324 DPKLVDKLG
+324 
-333 KNSGTFTSKNIILKP
+333 
-348 GVVEYTTCI
+348 
-357 SAANSKELGMGY
+357 
-369 NTNWE
+369 
-374 HVALPV
+374 
-380 SGIDFNIDQDTNIL
+380 
-394 AKDLLKK
+394 KK

-638 KTALKTAKA
+638 KTTLKAAKA

-809 QADKNELIA
+809 QADKTELIA
-818 AKTALEKLTSEADP
+818 AQMALEGLTNEADP

-845 QAKADATQAETDAQ
+845 QAKTAATQAETAAQ
-859 TVINNANATPK
+859 TVINDANATPK
-870 EVAEALAKVNDK
+870 AVAEALAKVNDK

-935 QAELETAKQEAKT
+935 QAELETAKQKAKT

-953 DDATKEKATAAQ
+953 DDATKEEATVAQ
-965 EKVAAVKEKLT
+965 EKVAAVKAKLT

-1004 ADPTIGKTPA
+1004 ADPTNGKTPA
-1014 SKSVYDQAKADA
+1014 SKSVYDQAKVDA
-1026 TQAETAAQT
+1026 TQAEADAQKV
-1035 IIDDE
+1035 IDDD
-1040 NATPEA
+1040 NATAEA
-1046 VADELAKVNK
+1046 VAAALAKVNK

-1116 AKQTAKEIIDKND
+1116 AKQTAKEIIDKKD

-1141 KVATLNSKLVAA
+1141 QVATLNSKLVTA
-1153 AGALKD
+1153 AGVLKD
-1159 QAVKTELVA
+1159 QAVKTELIA

-1175 LIKEDPTKDKTTT
+1175 LIKEDPTTGKTTT

-1199 AEQLLTKAQNLIEDD
+1199 AEQLLTKAQNLIADD

-1235 AAAKTKLVDAI
+1235 TDAKTKLVDAI

-1351 SEADPTNG
+1351 SETDPTNG

-1365 ATYDQAK
+1365 AA
-1372 ADATQAE
+1372 
-1379 ADAQKVIDDDNAT
+1379 
-1392 AEAVAAALAKVNEKK
+1392 
-1407 SALADAKAKLVD
+1407 
-1419 AITAEQKA
+1419 
-1427 ALAKVADDL
+1427 
-1436 KLAETTGK
+1436 
-1444 TPESVK
+1444 
-1450 AYNDAVEKIKAELEA
+1450 
-1465 VKQTAKTVQDKGD
+1465 
-1478 DATKAEAKEVQD
+1478 
-1490 KIAEVKAKLTK
+1490 
-1501 AAELLKDKA
+1501 
-1510 DKDALKTA
+1510 
-1518 KAELAKLTSEADPT
+1518 
-1532 NGKTQTSKATYDQAK
+1532 YDQAK

-1617 GKTPDSVKAYNDA
+1617 GKTPDSIKAYNDA
-1630 VEQIKA
+1630 VEKIKA

-1641 KQAAKAVQDKG
+1641 KQAAKTVQDKG
-1652 DNATKAEATEVQDKI
+1652 DDATKAEATAVQDKI

-1674 TKAAELLKDKADKD
+1674 TQAAELLKDKADKET
-1688 ALKTAKAELAKL
+1688 LKTAKAELAKL

-1714 KATYDQA
+1714 KSVYDQA
-1721 KADATQAEA
+1721 KVDATQAEA
-1730 DAHKVIDD
+1730 DAQKVIDD
-1738 DNATAETVAAALAK
+1738 DNATAEAVAAALAK

-1759 LADAK
+1759 LEEAK

-1810 AELETVKQ
+1810 AELEAVKQ

-1825 KGDDATKAEATE
+1825 KGDDATKAEATAVQDKIAAVKAKLTQAAE
-1837 VQDKIAAVKA
+1837 LLKDKADKETLKAAKAELAKLTSEADPTNGKTQTSKAAYDQAKADATQAETDAQKVIDDDNATAETVAAALTKVNEKKAALADAKDKLVDAITADQKVALAKVADDLKLAETTGKTPDSVKAYNDAVEQIKAELETVKQAAKTVQDKGDDATKAEATAVQDKIAAVKA

-1901 ADKIVQIVTKP
+1901 AYKIVQIVTKP

-1938 QNQAKLPNTGA
+1938 QNQAKLPNTGE
-1949 KYSTATIMVA
+1949 KNSTATIMVA
-1959 IAGILLGFGLAA
+1959 IAGILLGFGLVAD
-1971 GRRKEKE
+1971 RRKEKE

>member
-55 VPTTNQSATANT
+55 APATNQSATANT

-73 QVFNAPSKD
+73 QVFDAPSKD

-99 NNNTKINDMDQL
+99 SNNTKINDMDQL

-126 EFGGWTAIKDKDGQ
+126 EFGGWTAINGGK
-140 GHFIIARKSDKG
+140 FIIAKKSDKG

-160 SVTPGNWQFRTYLNE
+160 SVTGGNRNFVTYLNE

-190 VRTLINKD
+190 VRTLINKE
-198 QKTVDG
+198 QQTVDG
-204 KPYTDSDNGLSDP
+204 KPYKDNDNGADR
-217 NQGKGLVGYNG
+217 NDGKGLVGYNG

-240 GSEVNIAFKTGFTG
+240 GSKVNIEFKTGFTG
-254 DINGHKAK
+254 DMNGHKAN

-278 IYEQIFDPSKSIDDD
+278 IYEQTFDPSKSIDND
-293 NMKVTSATIGGD
+293 NMKVTPANIGGD
-305 AYFTTSRSISR
+305 AHFTTSRNISR

-324 DPKLVDKLG
+324 DPNLVDKLG
-333 KNSGTFTSKNIILKP
+333 KNSGTFTSKNITLKP
-348 GVVEYTTCI
+348 GVVEYTTYI
-357 SAANSKELGMGY
+357 SAANSKVLGMGY

-374 HVALPV
+374 HVALPI

-495 DVKKK
+495 DVKKT

-566 DLKEKTPASV
+566 DTKEKTPASV

-638 KTALKTAKA
+638 KTTLKAAKD

-671 QAKIAAKQAETDA
+671 KAKRSATQAEADA
-684 QKVIEDD
+684 QKIIDD
-691 NATLEAVTAALTK
+691 ENATPEAVTAALTE
-704 VHTENAELEK
+704 VHNKNSELEK

-736 LLKLADTQGK
+736 LLKLADTKGK
-746 TPDSV
+746 TPASV

-760 IKDDLEKAKNAAKEI
+760 IKDDLEKAKNDAKEI
-775 VNKKEASKAEA
+775 VNKANEKEASKAEA
-786 ETVLAQVATLNSKLV
+786 ETVLAKVATLNSKLV

-818 AKTALEKLTSEADP
+818 AKKDLAKLTSEADP

-845 QAKADATQAETDAQ
+845 QAKTAAKQAETEAQ
-859 TVINNANATPK
+859 TVINDANATPK

-891 KLVDAMTDEQKSDL
+891 KLVDAMTNEQKLDL

-912 KLPDTDKKTPNS
+912 KLPDTDTKTPDS
-924 VTAYNDAIKQF
+924 VKAYNDAIKQF

-953 DDATKEKATAAQ
+953 DNATKAEATAAQ

-997 LAKLTSE
+997 LAKLTKE
-1004 ADPTIGKTPA
+1004 ADPTPGKTPA
-1014 SKSVYDQAKADA
+1014 SKAVYDKAKADA
-1026 TQAETAAQT
+1026 TKAETAAQT

-1056 KKAALEEA
+1056 KKADLEEA

-1101 AYNAEIAKIQDELAQ
+1101 AYNTEIAKIQDELAQ
-1116 AKQTAKEIIDKND
+1116 AKQTAKEIIDKKD
-1129 EASKAEAETLLA
+1129 EASKAEAHELLA
-1141 KVATLNSKLVAA
+1141 KVATLNSKLVTA

-1351 SEADPTNG
+1351 SETDPTNG

-1365 ATYDQAK
+1365 AAYDQAK

-1427 ALAKVADDL
+1427 VLAKVADDL

-1444 TPESVK
+1444 TPDSVK
-1450 AYNDAVEKIKAELEA
+1450 AYNDAVEQIKAELEA
-1465 VKQTAKTVQDKGD
+1465 VKQEAKTVHDKGD

-1532 NGKTQTSKATYDQAK
+1532 NGKT
-1547 ADATQA
+1547 
-1553 EADAQKV
+1553 
-1560 IDDDNATAEA
+1560 
-1570 VAAALAKVNEKK
+1570 
-1582 SALADAKA
+1582 
-1590 KLVDA
+1590 
-1595 ITAEQKAAL
+1595 
-1604 AKVADDLKLAETT
+1604 
-1617 GKTPDSVKAYNDA
+1617 
-1630 VEQIKA
+1630 
-1636 ELEAV
+1636 
-1641 KQAAKAVQDKG
+1641 
-1652 DNATKAEATEVQDKI
+1652 
-1667 AAVKAKL
+1667 
-1674 TKAAELLKDKADKD
+1674 
-1688 ALKTAKAELAKL
+1688 
-1700 TSEADPTNGKTPAS
+1700 PAS

-1721 KADATQAEA
+1721 KADATQAET
-1730 DAHKVIDD
+1730 DAQKVIDD
-1738 DNATAETVAAALAK
+1738 DNATAETVAAALTK
-1752 VNKKKAA
+1752 VNEKKAA

-1764 TKLVDAITADQK
+1764 DKLVDAITADQK
-1776 AALAKVADDLKLAE
+1776 VALAKVADDLKLAE

-1810 AELETVKQ
+1810 AELEAVKQ
-1818 AAKAVQD
+1818 AAKAVQAN
-1825 KGDDATKAEATE
+1825 GDDATKAEATA

-1938 QNQAKLPNTGA
+1938 QNQAKLPNTGE

>member
-55 VPTTNQSATANT
+55 APATNQSATANT

-73 QVFNAPSKD
+73 QVFDAPSKD

-99 NNNTKINDMDQL
+99 SNNTKINDMDQL

-126 EFGGWTAIKDKDGQ
+126 EFGGWTAINGGK
-140 GHFIIARKSDKG
+140 FIIAKKSDKG

-160 SVTPGNWQFRTYLNE
+160 SVTGGNRNFVTYLNE

-190 VRTLINKD
+190 VRTLINKE
-198 QKTVDG
+198 QQTVDG
-204 KPYTDSDNGLSDP
+204 KPYKDNDNGADR
-217 NQGKGLVGYNG
+217 NDGKGLVGYNG

-240 GSEVNIAFKTGFTG
+240 GSKVNIEFKTGFTG
-254 DINGHKAK
+254 DMNGHKAN

-278 IYEQIFDPSKSIDDD
+278 IYEQTFDPSKSIDND
-293 NMKVTSATIGGD
+293 NMKVTPANIGGD
-305 AYFTTSRSISR
+305 AHFTTSRNISR

-324 DPKLVDKLG
+324 DPNLVDKLG
-333 KNSGTFTSKNIILKP
+333 KNSGTFTSKNITLKP
-348 GVVEYTTCI
+348 GVVEYTTYI
-357 SAANSKELGMGY
+357 SAANSKVLGMGY

-374 HVALPV
+374 HVALPI

-495 DVKKK
+495 DVKKT

-566 DLKEKTPASV
+566 DTKEKTPASV

-638 KTALKTAKA
+638 KTTLKAAKD

-671 QAKIAAKQAETDA
+671 KAKRSATQAEADA
-684 QKVIEDD
+684 QKIIDD
-691 NATLEAVTAALTK
+691 ENATPEAVTAALTE
-704 VHTENAELEK
+704 VHNKNSELEK

-736 LLKLADTQGK
+736 LLKLADTKGK
-746 TPDSV
+746 TPASV

-760 IKDDLEKAKNAAKEI
+760 IKDDLEKAKNDAKEI
-775 VNKKEASKAEA
+775 VNKANEKEASKAEA
-786 ETVLAQVATLNSKLV
+786 ETVLAKVATLNSKLV

-818 AKTALEKLTSEADP
+818 AKKDLAKLTSEADP

-845 QAKADATQAETDAQ
+845 QAKTAAKQAETEAQ
-859 TVINNANATPK
+859 TVINDANATPK

-891 KLVDAMTDEQKSDL
+891 KLVDAMTNEQKLDL

-912 KLPDTDKKTPNS
+912 KLPDTDTKTPDS
-924 VTAYNDAIKQF
+924 VKAYNDAIKQF

-953 DDATKEKATAAQ
+953 DNATKAEATAAQ

-997 LAKLTSE
+997 LAKLTKE
-1004 ADPTIGKTPA
+1004 ADPTPGKTPA
-1014 SKSVYDQAKADA
+1014 SKAVYDKAKADA
-1026 TQAETAAQT
+1026 TKAETAAQT

-1056 KKAALEEA
+1056 KKADLEEA

-1101 AYNAEIAKIQDELAQ
+1101 AYNTEIAKIQDELAQ
-1116 AKQTAKEIIDKND
+1116 AKQTAKEIIDKKD
-1129 EASKAEAETLLA
+1129 EASKAEAHELLA
-1141 KVATLNSKLVAA
+1141 KVATLNSKLVTA

-1365 ATYDQAK
+1365 AA
-1372 ADATQAE
+1372 
-1379 ADAQKVIDDDNAT
+1379 
-1392 AEAVAAALAKVNEKK
+1392 
-1407 SALADAKAKLVD
+1407 
-1419 AITAEQKA
+1419 
-1427 ALAKVADDL
+1427 
-1436 KLAETTGK
+1436 
-1444 TPESVK
+1444 
-1450 AYNDAVEKIKAELEA
+1450 
-1465 VKQTAKTVQDKGD
+1465 
-1478 DATKAEAKEVQD
+1478 
-1490 KIAEVKAKLTK
+1490 
-1501 AAELLKDKA
+1501 
-1510 DKDALKTA
+1510 
-1518 KAELAKLTSEADPT
+1518 
-1532 NGKTQTSKATYDQAK
+1532 YDQAK

-1630 VEQIKA
+1630 VEKIKT

-1641 KQAAKAVQDKG
+1641 KQAAK
-1652 DNATKAEATEVQDKI
+1652 T
-1667 AAVKAKL
+1667 
-1674 TKAAELLKDKADKD
+1674 
-1688 ALKTAKAELAKL
+1688 
-1700 TSEADPTNGKTPAS
+1700 
-1714 KATYDQA
+1714 
-1721 KADATQAEA
+1721 
-1730 DAHKVIDD
+1730 
-1738 DNATAETVAAALAK
+1738 
-1752 VNKKKAA
+1752 
-1759 LADAK
+1759 
-1764 TKLVDAITADQK
+1764 
-1776 AALAKVADDLKLAE
+1776 
-1790 TTGKTPDSVKAYNDA
+1790 
-1805 VEKIK
+1805 
-1810 AELETVKQ
+1810 
-1818 AAKAVQD
+1818 VQD

-1837 VQDKIAAVKA
+1837 VQDKVAAVKE
-1847 KLTKAAELLQDQVSE
+1847 KLTKAAELLKDQVSE

-1882 DITTNLDNQNNV
+1882 DNQNNV
-1894 SNNQDSN
+1894 SDNQDSN

-1912 TETKVTTTENN
+1912 TETKVNTTENN
-1923 QGNGTTTTVE
+1923 HGNGTITTVE

>member
-45 RSVSAAETNN
+45 RSVSAAENN
-55 VPTTNQSATANT
+55 NALTTNQSATANT

-73 QVFNAPSKD
+73 QVFDAPSKD

-99 NNNTKINDMDQL
+99 NNNTKINEMDEL

-126 EFGGWTAIKDKDGQ
+126 EFGGWTAINGGK
-140 GHFIIARKSDKG
+140 FIIAKKSDKG

-160 SVTPGNWQFRTYLNE
+160 SVTGGRGNFVTYLNE

-190 VRTLINKD
+190 VRTLFNKE
-198 QKTVDG
+198 QQTVDG
-204 KPYTDSDNGLSDP
+204 KPYKDNDNGVDR
-217 NQGKGLVGYNG
+217 NDGKGLVGYNG

-240 GSEVNIAFKTGFTG
+240 GSKVNIEFKTGFTG
-254 DINGHKAK
+254 DMNGHKAN

-278 IYEQIFDPSKSIDDD
+278 IYEQTFDPSKSIDND
-293 NMKVTSATIGGD
+293 NMKVTPANIGGD
-305 AYFTTSRSISR
+305 AHFTTSRSISR

-333 KNSGTFTSKNIILKP
+333 KNSGTFTSKNITLKP
-348 GVVEYTTCI
+348 GVVEYTTYI
-357 SAANSKELGMGY
+357 SAANSKVLGMGY

-374 HVALPV
+374 HVALPI
-380 SGIDFNIDQDTNIL
+380 SGTDFNIDQDTNIL

-495 DVKKK
+495 DVKKT

-566 DLKEKTPASV
+566 DTKEKTPASV

-638 KTALKTAKA
+638 KTTLKAAKD

-671 QAKIAAKQAETDA
+671 KAKRSATQAEADA
-684 QKVIEDD
+684 QKIIDD
-691 NATLEAVTAALTK
+691 ENATPEAVTAALTE
-704 VHTENAELEK
+704 VHNKNSELEK

-736 LLKLADTQGK
+736 LLKLADTKGK
-746 TPDSV
+746 TPASV

-760 IKDDLEKAKNAAKEI
+760 IKDDLEKAKNDAKEI
-775 VNKKEASKAEA
+775 VNKANEKEASKAEA
-786 ETVLAQVATLNSKLV
+786 ETVLAKVATLNSKLV

-818 AKTALEKLTSEADP
+818 AKKDLAKLTSEADP

-845 QAKADATQAETDAQ
+845 QAKTAAKQAETEAQ
-859 TVINNANATPK
+859 TVINDANATPK

-891 KLVDAMTDEQKSDL
+891 KLVDAMTNEQKLDL

-912 KLPDTDKKTPNS
+912 KLPDTDTKTPDS
-924 VTAYNDAIKQF
+924 VKAYNDAIKQF

-953 DDATKEKATAAQ
+953 DNATKAEATAAQ

-983 DKADKTALKAAKED
+983 DKADKTALKKAKED
-997 LAKLTSE
+997 LAKLTKE
-1004 ADPTIGKTPA
+1004 ADPTPGKTPA
-1014 SKSVYDQAKADA
+1014 SKAVYDKAKADA
-1026 TQAETAAQT
+1026 TKAETAAQT

-1056 KKAALEEA
+1056 KKADLEEA

-1101 AYNAEIAKIQDELAQ
+1101 AYNTEIAKIQDELAQ
-1116 AKQTAKEIIDKND
+1116 AKQTAKEIIDKKD
-1129 EASKAEAETLLA
+1129 EASKAEAHELLA
-1141 KVATLNSKLVAA
+1141 KVATLNSKLVTA

-1351 SEADPTNG
+1351 SETDPTNG

-1365 ATYDQAK
+1365 AA
-1372 ADATQAE
+1372 
-1379 ADAQKVIDDDNAT
+1379 
-1392 AEAVAAALAKVNEKK
+1392 
-1407 SALADAKAKLVD
+1407 
-1419 AITAEQKA
+1419 
-1427 ALAKVADDL
+1427 
-1436 KLAETTGK
+1436 
-1444 TPESVK
+1444 
-1450 AYNDAVEKIKAELEA
+1450 
-1465 VKQTAKTVQDKGD
+1465 
-1478 DATKAEAKEVQD
+1478 
-1490 KIAEVKAKLTK
+1490 
-1501 AAELLKDKA
+1501 
-1510 DKDALKTA
+1510 
-1518 KAELAKLTSEADPT
+1518 
-1532 NGKTQTSKATYDQAK
+1532 YDQAK

-1630 VEQIKA
+1630 VEKIKT

-1641 KQAAKAVQDKG
+1641 KQAAK
-1652 DNATKAEATEVQDKI
+1652 T
-1667 AAVKAKL
+1667 
-1674 TKAAELLKDKADKD
+1674 
-1688 ALKTAKAELAKL
+1688 
-1700 TSEADPTNGKTPAS
+1700 
-1714 KATYDQA
+1714 
-1721 KADATQAEA
+1721 
-1730 DAHKVIDD
+1730 
-1738 DNATAETVAAALAK
+1738 
-1752 VNKKKAA
+1752 
-1759 LADAK
+1759 
-1764 TKLVDAITADQK
+1764 
-1776 AALAKVADDLKLAE
+1776 
-1790 TTGKTPDSVKAYNDA
+1790 
-1805 VEKIK
+1805 
-1810 AELETVKQ
+1810 
-1818 AAKAVQD
+1818 VQD

-1837 VQDKIAAVKA
+1837 VQDKVAAVKE
-1847 KLTKAAELLQDQVSE
+1847 KLTKAAELLKDQVSE

-1882 DITTNLDNQNNV
+1882 DNQNNV
-1894 SNNQDSN
+1894 SDNQDSN

-1912 TETKVTTTENN
+1912 TETKVNTTENN
-1923 QGNGTTTTVE
+1923 HGNGTITTVE

>member
-82 ANVTELNTKL
+82 ANVTELNDKL

-254 DINGHKAK
+254 DIDGHKAK

-551 QKADLEKAEE
+551 QKADLAKAEE

-576 AAYQAAMDKIQ
+576 AAYQAAIDKIK

-638 KTALKTAKA
+638 KTTLKAAKA

-809 QADKNELIA
+809 QADKTELIA
-818 AKTALEKLTSEADP
+818 AKKALEKLTSEADP

-845 QAKADATQAETDAQ
+845 QAKTAATQAETDAQ
-859 TVINNANATPK
+859 TVINNDNATPK

-905 AKVEDDL
+905 AKVEDEL
-912 KLPDTDKKTPNS
+912 KSPDTDKKTPDS
-924 VTAYNDAIKQF
+924 VKAYNDAVEKIK
-935 QAELETAKQEAKT
+935 AELETAKQEAKT

-953 DDATKEKATAAQ
+953 DYATKEEATVAQ
-965 EKVAAVKEKLT
+965 EKVAAVKAKLT

-983 DKADKTALKAAKED
+983 DKADKTALKKAKED

-1004 ADPTIGKTPA
+1004 ADPTTGKTPA
-1014 SKSVYDQAKADA
+1014 SKSVYDQAKVDA
-1026 TQAETAAQT
+1026 TKAETAAQT

-1046 VADELAKVNK
+1046 VADALAKVNK

-1064 KTKLVDAIT
+1064 KTKLGDAIT
-1073 ADQKAALA
+1073 AEQKSALA

-1116 AKQTAKEIIDKND
+1116 AKQTAKEIIDKKD
-1129 EASKAEAETLLA
+1129 EASKAEAHELLA
-1141 KVATLNSKLVAA
+1141 KVATLNSKLVTA
-1153 AGALKD
+1153 AGVLKD
-1159 QAVKTELVA
+1159 QAVKTELIA

-1175 LIKEDPTKDKTTT
+1175 LIKEDPTTGKTTT

-1199 AEQLLTKAQNLIEDD
+1199 AEQLLTKAQNLIADD

-1235 AAAKTKLVDAI
+1235 TDAKTKLVDAI

-1284 KAELEAVKQEAKTV
+1284 KAELEAVKQ
-1298 HDKGDDATKAEAK
+1298 
-1311 EVQDKIAEVKAKL
+1311 
-1324 TKAAE
+1324 
-1329 LLKDKAD
+1329 
-1336 KDALKTAKAELAKLT
+1336 
-1351 SEADPTNG
+1351 
-1359 KTQTSK
+1359 
-1365 ATYDQAK
+1365 
-1372 ADATQAE
+1372 
-1379 ADAQKVIDDDNAT
+1379 
-1392 AEAVAAALAKVNEKK
+1392 
-1407 SALADAKAKLVD
+1407 
-1419 AITAEQKA
+1419 
-1427 ALAKVADDL
+1427 
-1436 KLAETTGK
+1436 
-1444 TPESVK
+1444 
-1450 AYNDAVEKIKAELEA
+1450 
-1465 VKQTAKTVQDKGD
+1465 
-1478 DATKAEAKEVQD
+1478 
-1490 KIAEVKAKLTK
+1490 
-1501 AAELLKDKA
+1501 
-1510 DKDALKTA
+1510 
-1518 KAELAKLTSEADPT
+1518 
-1532 NGKTQTSKATYDQAK
+1532 
-1547 ADATQA
+1547 
-1553 EADAQKV
+1553 
-1560 IDDDNATAEA
+1560 
-1570 VAAALAKVNEKK
+1570 
-1582 SALADAKA
+1582 
-1590 KLVDA
+1590 
-1595 ITAEQKAAL
+1595 
-1604 AKVADDLKLAETT
+1604 
-1617 GKTPDSVKAYNDA
+1617 
-1630 VEQIKA
+1630 
-1636 ELEAV
+1636 
-1641 KQAAKAVQDKG
+1641 AAKAVQANG

-1674 TKAAELLKDKADKD
+1674 TKAAELLQDKADKD

-1730 DAHKVIDD
+1730 DAQKVIDD

-1752 VNKKKAA
+1752 VNEKKAA

-1776 AALAKVADDLKLAE
+1776 AALAKVTDDLKLAE

-1810 AELETVKQ
+1810 AELEAVKQ
-1818 AAKAVQD
+1818 AAKAVQAN
-1825 KGDDATKAEATE
+1825 GDNATKAEATE

-1923 QGNGTTTTVE
+1923 RGNGTTTTVE

>member
-1 MKNNKNHNL
+1 MKNQKNNKF

-16 EKITHYSIRKV
+16 EKVTHYSIRKV

-45 RSVSAAETNN
+45 RSVSAAEYNN
-55 VPTTNQSATANT
+55 ALTTNQSANANT
-67 KDEAAN
+67 EDKDAN

-82 ANVTELNTKL
+82 ANVTELNDKL

-160 SVTPGNWQFRTYLNE
+160 SVRQGDNKLVTWLNE
-175 STFDRKGNYMLFLGK
+175 STFDRKGQYMLFLGN
-190 VRTLINKD
+190 VRTEINKD
-198 QKTVDG
+198 
-204 KPYTDSDNGLSDP
+204 KPVTAGTQYNSHEDHTNF
-217 NQGKGLVGYNG
+217 GKGLVGYNG

-240 GSEVNIAFKTGFTG
+240 GSKVNIAFKTGVTG
-254 DINGHKAK
+254 DMNGRKAK

-278 IYEQIFDPSKSIDDD
+278 IYEQTFDPSQGIDNKD
-293 NMKVTSATIGGD
+293 MKVTPATIGGN
-305 AYFTTSRSISR
+305 AYFTMDKSSSKDKFNEKISE
-316 DDITKKLE
+316 LS
-324 DPKLVDKLG
+324 DKLG
-333 KNSGTFTSKNIILKP
+333 KNSGTFTSKNITLKP
-348 GVVEYTTCI
+348 GVVSYITRI
-357 SAANSKELGMGY
+357 SAADNNQLGMGF

-380 SGIDFNIDQDTNIL
+380 SGTDFDIDQDTNTL

-443 TKDYKTETKT
+443 TKDYKAETKT
-453 TLEKHKGLT
+453 TLEKHKGLI

-472 KALDDFIAS
+472 KALDDFIAN

-537 AEAKAKLVDVMTGD
+537 AEAKAKLVDVMTD
-551 QKADLEKAEE
+551 EQKTDLAKAEE

-576 AAYQAAMDKIQ
+576 AAYQAAIDKIK

-638 KTALKTAKA
+638 KTALKKAK
-647 ELAKLTS
+647 EDLVKLTS

-660 GKTQTSKDAYD
+660 GKTQTSKAAYD
-671 QAKIAAKQAETDA
+671 QAKADATKAETAA
-684 QKVIEDD
+684 QTIIDD
-691 NATLEAVTAALTK
+691 ENATPEAVTAALTE
-704 VHTENAELEK
+704 VHNKNAELEK

-751 TKYNDEIAK
+751 TKYNAEIAK

-775 VNKKEASKAEA
+775 ANKKEASKAEA

-809 QADKNELIA
+809 QADMNELIA

-845 QAKADATQAETDAQ
+845 QAKTAATQAETDAQ

-953 DDATKEKATAAQ
+953 DDATKEEATAAQ

-983 DKADKTALKAAKED
+983 DKADKTALKKAKED
-997 LAKLTSE
+997 LAKLTKA

-1094 KTSNSVN
+1094 KTSNSVK
-1101 AYNAEIAKIQDELAQ
+1101 AYNTEIAKIQDELAKV
-1116 AKQTAKEIIDKND
+1116 KQTAKEIIDKKD

-1153 AGALKD
+1153 AGVLKD

-1175 LIKEDPTKDKTTT
+1175 LIKEDPTKGKTTT

-1199 AEQLLTKAQNLIEDD
+1199 AEQLLTKAQNLIADD

-1226 NLLFKPDDL
+1226 NLLFKPDD
-1235 AAAKTKLVDAI
+1235 
-1246 TVEQKA
+1246 
-1252 ALAKVADDLKLAE
+1252 
-1265 TTGKT
+1265 
-1270 PDSVKAYNDAVEQI
+1270 
-1284 KAELEAVKQEAKTV
+1284 
-1298 HDKGDDATKAEAK
+1298 
-1311 EVQDKIAEVKAKL
+1311 
-1324 TKAAE
+1324 
-1329 LLKDKAD
+1329 
-1336 KDALKTAKAELAKLT
+1336 
-1351 SEADPTNG
+1351 
-1359 KTQTSK
+1359 
-1365 ATYDQAK
+1365 
-1372 ADATQAE
+1372 
-1379 ADAQKVIDDDNAT
+1379 
-1392 AEAVAAALAKVNEKK
+1392 
-1407 SALADAKAKLVD
+1407 
-1419 AITAEQKA
+1419 
-1427 ALAKVADDL
+1427 
-1436 KLAETTGK
+1436 
-1444 TPESVK
+1444 
-1450 AYNDAVEKIKAELEA
+1450 
-1465 VKQTAKTVQDKGD
+1465 
-1478 DATKAEAKEVQD
+1478 
-1490 KIAEVKAKLTK
+1490 
-1501 AAELLKDKA
+1501 
-1510 DKDALKTA
+1510 
-1518 KAELAKLTSEADPT
+1518 
-1532 NGKTQTSKATYDQAK
+1532 
-1547 ADATQA
+1547 
-1553 EADAQKV
+1553 
-1560 IDDDNATAEA
+1560 
-1570 VAAALAKVNEKK
+1570 
-1582 SALADAKA
+1582 
-1590 KLVDA
+1590 
-1595 ITAEQKAAL
+1595 
-1604 AKVADDLKLAETT
+1604 
-1617 GKTPDSVKAYNDA
+1617 
-1630 VEQIKA
+1630 
-1636 ELEAV
+1636 
-1641 KQAAKAVQDKG
+1641 
-1652 DNATKAEATEVQDKI
+1652 
-1667 AAVKAKL
+1667 
-1674 TKAAELLKDKADKD
+1674 
-1688 ALKTAKAELAKL
+1688 
-1700 TSEADPTNGKTPAS
+1700 
-1714 KATYDQA
+1714 
-1721 KADATQAEA
+1721 
-1730 DAHKVIDD
+1730 
-1738 DNATAETVAAALAK
+1738 
-1752 VNKKKAA
+1752 

-1810 AELETVKQ
+1810 AELEAVKQ

-1825 KGDDATKAEATE
+1825 KGDDATKAEATA

-1872 PTDLDNPTNL
+1872 PTDLDNPTN
-1882 DITTNLDNQNNV
+1882 
-1894 SNNQDSN
+1894 
-1901 ADKIVQIVTKP
+1901 IVQIVTKP

-1923 QGNGTTTTVE
+1923 QGSGTTTTVE

-1938 QNQAKLPNTGA
+1938 QNQAKLPNTGE

>member
-55 VPTTNQSATANT
+55 APATNQSATANT

-73 QVFNAPSKD
+73 QVFDAPSKD

-99 NNNTKINDMDQL
+99 SNNTKINDMDQL

-126 EFGGWTAIKDKDGQ
+126 EFGGWTAINGGK
-140 GHFIIARKSDKG
+140 FIIAKKSDKG

-160 SVTPGNWQFRTYLNE
+160 SVTGGRGNFVTYLNE

-190 VRTLINKD
+190 VRTLFNKE
-198 QKTVDG
+198 QQTVDG
-204 KPYTDSDNGLSDP
+204 KPYKDNDNGVDR
-217 NQGKGLVGYNG
+217 NDGKGLVGYNG

-240 GSEVNIAFKTGFTG
+240 GSKVNIEFKTGFTG
-254 DINGHKAK
+254 DMNGHKAN

-278 IYEQIFDPSKSIDDD
+278 IYEQTFDPSKSIDND
-293 NMKVTSATIGGD
+293 NMKVTPANIGGD
-305 AYFTTSRSISR
+305 AHFTTSRSISR

-324 DPKLVDKLG
+324 DPNLVDKLG
-333 KNSGTFTSKNIILKP
+333 KNSGTFTSKNITLKP
-348 GVVEYTTCI
+348 GVVEYTTYI
-357 SAANSKELGMGY
+357 SAANSKVLGMGY

-374 HVALPV
+374 HVALPI

-495 DVKKK
+495 DVKKT

-566 DLKEKTPASV
+566 DTKEKTPASV

-638 KTALKTAKA
+638 KTTLKAAKD

-671 QAKIAAKQAETDA
+671 KAKRSATQAEADA
-684 QKVIEDD
+684 QKIIDD
-691 NATLEAVTAALTK
+691 ENATPEAVTAALTE
-704 VHTENAELEK
+704 VHNKNSELEK

-736 LLKLADTQGK
+736 LLKLADTKGK
-746 TPDSV
+746 TPASV

-760 IKDDLEKAKNAAKEI
+760 IKDDLEKAKNDAKEI
-775 VNKKEASKAEA
+775 VNKANEKEASKAEA
-786 ETVLAQVATLNSKLV
+786 ETVLAKVATLNSKLV

-818 AKTALEKLTSEADP
+818 AKKDLAKLTSEADP

-845 QAKADATQAETDAQ
+845 QAKTAAKQAETEAQ
-859 TVINNANATPK
+859 TVINDANATPK

-891 KLVDAMTDEQKSDL
+891 KLVDAMTNEQKLDL

-912 KLPDTDKKTPNS
+912 KLPDTDTKTPDS
-924 VTAYNDAIKQF
+924 VKAYNDAIKQF

-953 DDATKEKATAAQ
+953 DNATKAEATAAQ

-997 LAKLTSE
+997 LAKLTKE
-1004 ADPTIGKTPA
+1004 ADPTPGKTPA
-1014 SKSVYDQAKADA
+1014 SKAVYDKAKADA
-1026 TQAETAAQT
+1026 TKAETAAQT

-1056 KKAALEEA
+1056 KKADLEEA

-1116 AKQTAKEIIDKND
+1116 AKQTAKEIIDKKD
-1129 EASKAEAETLLA
+1129 EASKAEAHELLA
-1141 KVATLNSKLVAA
+1141 KVATLNSKLVTA
-1153 AGALKD
+1153 AGVLKD
-1159 QAVKTELVA
+1159 QAVKTELIA

-1175 LIKEDPTKDKTTT
+1175 LIKEDPTTGKTTT

-1199 AEQLLTKAQNLIEDD
+1199 AEQLLTKAQNLIADD

-1235 AAAKTKLVDAI
+1235 TDAKTKLVDAI

-1284 KAELEAVKQEAKTV
+1284 KAELETVKQA
-1298 HDKGDDATKAEAK
+1298 
-1311 EVQDKIAEVKAKL
+1311 
-1324 TKAAE
+1324 
-1329 LLKDKAD
+1329 
-1336 KDALKTAKAELAKLT
+1336 
-1351 SEADPTNG
+1351 
-1359 KTQTSK
+1359 
-1365 ATYDQAK
+1365 
-1372 ADATQAE
+1372 
-1379 ADAQKVIDDDNAT
+1379 
-1392 AEAVAAALAKVNEKK
+1392 
-1407 SALADAKAKLVD
+1407 
-1419 AITAEQKA
+1419 
-1427 ALAKVADDL
+1427 
-1436 KLAETTGK
+1436 
-1444 TPESVK
+1444 
-1450 AYNDAVEKIKAELEA
+1450 
-1465 VKQTAKTVQDKGD
+1465 AKTVQDKGD
-1478 DATKAEAKEVQD
+1478 DATKAEARKF
-1490 KIAEVKAKLTK
+1490 
-1501 AAELLKDKA
+1501 
-1510 DKDALKTA
+1510 KT
-1518 KAELAKLTSEADPT
+1518 
-1532 NGKTQTSKATYDQAK
+1532 
-1547 ADATQA
+1547 
-1553 EADAQKV
+1553 
-1560 IDDDNATAEA
+1560 
-1570 VAAALAKVNEKK
+1570 
-1582 SALADAKA
+1582 
-1590 KLVDA
+1590 
-1595 ITAEQKAAL
+1595 
-1604 AKVADDLKLAETT
+1604 
-1617 GKTPDSVKAYNDA
+1617 
-1630 VEQIKA
+1630 
-1636 ELEAV
+1636 
-1641 KQAAKAVQDKG
+1641 
-1652 DNATKAEATEVQDKI
+1652 
-1667 AAVKAKL
+1667 
-1674 TKAAELLKDKADKD
+1674 
-1688 ALKTAKAELAKL
+1688 
-1700 TSEADPTNGKTPAS
+1700 
-1714 KATYDQA
+1714 
-1721 KADATQAEA
+1721 
-1730 DAHKVIDD
+1730 
-1738 DNATAETVAAALAK
+1738 
-1752 VNKKKAA
+1752 
-1759 LADAK
+1759 
-1764 TKLVDAITADQK
+1764 
-1776 AALAKVADDLKLAE
+1776 
-1790 TTGKTPDSVKAYNDA
+1790 
-1805 VEKIK
+1805 
-1810 AELETVKQ
+1810 
-1818 AAKAVQD
+1818 
-1825 KGDDATKAEATE
+1825 
-1837 VQDKIAAVKA
+1837 
-1847 KLTKAAELLQDQVSE
+1847 
-1862 SHTDPVEIDT
+1862 
-1872 PTDLDNPTNL
+1872 
-1882 DITTNLDNQNNV
+1882 
-1894 SNNQDSN
+1894 
-1901 ADKIVQIVTKP
+1901 
-1912 TETKVTTTENN
+1912 
-1923 QGNGTTTTVE
+1923 
-1933 SKANK
+1933 
-1938 QNQAKLPNTGA
+1938 
-1949 KYSTATIMVA
+1949 
-1959 IAGILLGFGLAA
+1959 
-1971 GRRKEKE
+1971 R

>member
-55 VPTTNQSATANT
+55 APTTNQSAAANT

-126 EFGGWTAIKDKDGQ
+126 EFGGWTAINGGK
-140 GHFIIARKSDKG
+140 FIIAKKSDKG

-160 SVTPGNWQFRTYLNE
+160 SVTGGRGNFVTYLNE

-190 VRTLINKD
+190 VRTLFNKE
-198 QKTVDG
+198 QQTVDG
-204 KPYTDSDNGLSDP
+204 KPYKDNDNGVDR
-217 NQGKGLVGYNG
+217 NDGKGLVGYNG

-240 GSEVNIAFKTGFTG
+240 GSKVNIEFKTGFTG
-254 DINGHKAK
+254 DMNGHKAN

-278 IYEQIFDPSKSIDDD
+278 IYEQTFDPSKSIDND
-293 NMKVTSATIGGD
+293 NMKVTPANIGGD
-305 AYFTTSRSISR
+305 AHFTTSRSISR

-333 KNSGTFTSKNIILKP
+333 KNSGTFTSKNITLKP
-348 GVVEYTTCI
+348 GVVEYTTYI
-357 SAANSKELGMGY
+357 SAANSKVLGMGY

-374 HVALPV
+374 HVALPI
-380 SGIDFNIDQDTNIL
+380 SGTDFNIDQDTNIL

-495 DVKKK
+495 DVKKT

-566 DLKEKTPASV
+566 DTKEKTPASV

-638 KTALKTAKA
+638 KTTLKAAKD

-671 QAKIAAKQAETDA
+671 KAKRSATQAEADA
-684 QKVIEDD
+684 QKVIDDD
-691 NATLEAVTAALTK
+691 NATLEAVTAALTE
-704 VHTENAELEK
+704 VHTKNAELEK

-775 VNKKEASKAEA
+775 VNKANEKEASKAEA
-786 ETVLAQVATLNSKLV
+786 ETVLAKVATLNSKLV

-818 AKTALEKLTSEADP
+818 AQMALEGLTSEADP

-845 QAKADATQAETDAQ
+845 QAKTAAKQAETEAQ
-859 TVINNANATPK
+859 TVINDANATPK

-891 KLVDAMTDEQKSDL
+891 KLVDAMTNEQKLDL

-912 KLPDTDKKTPNS
+912 KLPDTDTKTPDS
-924 VTAYNDAIKQF
+924 VKAYNDAIKQF

-948 VHDKG
+948 FHDKG
-953 DDATKEKATAAQ
+953 DNATKAEATAAQ

-997 LAKLTSE
+997 LAKLTKE
-1004 ADPTIGKTPA
+1004 ADPTPGKTPA
-1014 SKSVYDQAKADA
+1014 SKAVYDKAKADA
-1026 TQAETAAQT
+1026 TKAETAAQT

-1056 KKAALEEA
+1056 KKADLEEA

-1101 AYNAEIAKIQDELAQ
+1101 AYNTEIAKIQDELAQ
-1116 AKQTAKEIIDKND
+1116 AKQTAKEIIDKKD
-1129 EASKAEAETLLA
+1129 EASKAEAHELLA
-1141 KVATLNSKLVAA
+1141 KVATLNSKLVTA

-1199 AEQLLTKAQNLIEDD
+1199 AEQLLTKAQNLIADD

-1235 AAAKTKLVDAI
+1235 AA
-1246 TVEQKA
+1246 
-1252 ALAKVADDLKLAE
+1252 
-1265 TTGKT
+1265 
-1270 PDSVKAYNDAVEQI
+1270 
-1284 KAELEAVKQEAKTV
+1284 
-1298 HDKGDDATKAEAK
+1298 
-1311 EVQDKIAEVKAKL
+1311 
-1324 TKAAE
+1324 
-1329 LLKDKAD
+1329 
-1336 KDALKTAKAELAKLT
+1336 
-1351 SEADPTNG
+1351 
-1359 KTQTSK
+1359 
-1365 ATYDQAK
+1365 
-1372 ADATQAE
+1372 
-1379 ADAQKVIDDDNAT
+1379 
-1392 AEAVAAALAKVNEKK
+1392 
-1407 SALADAKAKLVD
+1407 
-1419 AITAEQKA
+1419 
-1427 ALAKVADDL
+1427 
-1436 KLAETTGK
+1436 
-1444 TPESVK
+1444 
-1450 AYNDAVEKIKAELEA
+1450 
-1465 VKQTAKTVQDKGD
+1465 
-1478 DATKAEAKEVQD
+1478 
-1490 KIAEVKAKLTK
+1490 
-1501 AAELLKDKA
+1501 
-1510 DKDALKTA
+1510 
-1518 KAELAKLTSEADPT
+1518 
-1532 NGKTQTSKATYDQAK
+1532 
-1547 ADATQA
+1547 
-1553 EADAQKV
+1553 
-1560 IDDDNATAEA
+1560 
-1570 VAAALAKVNEKK
+1570 
-1582 SALADAKA
+1582 AKA

-1641 KQAAKAVQDKG
+1641 KQAAKTVQDKG
-1652 DNATKAEATEVQDKI
+1652 DDATKAEAKEVQDKI

-1674 TKAAELLKDKADKD
+1674 TKAAELLQDKADKD

-1721 KADATQAEA
+1721 KADATQAET
-1730 DAHKVIDD
+1730 DAQKVIDD
-1738 DNATAETVAAALAK
+1738 DNATAEAVAAALAK
-1752 VNKKKAA
+1752 VNEKKAA

-1764 TKLVDAITADQK
+1764 TKLVDAITDDQK
-1776 AALAKVADDLKLAE
+1776 VALAKVTEDLKLAETTGKTPDSVKAYNDAVEQIKAELEAVKQAAKTVQDKGDDATKAEAKEVQDKIAAVKAKLTKAAELLQDKADKDALKTAKAELAKLTSEADPTTGKTKASKATYDQAKADATQAEADAQKVIDDDNATAEAVAAALTKVNEKKSALADAKAKLVDAITADQKVALAKVTDDLKLAE
-1790 TTGKTPDSVKAYNDA
+1790 TTGKTPESVKAYNDA

-1818 AAKAVQD
+1818 AAKTVQD

-1837 VQDKIAAVKA
+1837 VQDKVAAVKE
-1847 KLTKAAELLQDQVSE
+1847 KLTKAAELLKDQVSE

-1882 DITTNLDNQNNV
+1882 DNQNNV
-1894 SNNQDSN
+1894 SDNQDSN

-1912 TETKVTTTENN
+1912 TETKVNTTENN
-1923 QGNGTTTTVE
+1923 HGNGTITTVE